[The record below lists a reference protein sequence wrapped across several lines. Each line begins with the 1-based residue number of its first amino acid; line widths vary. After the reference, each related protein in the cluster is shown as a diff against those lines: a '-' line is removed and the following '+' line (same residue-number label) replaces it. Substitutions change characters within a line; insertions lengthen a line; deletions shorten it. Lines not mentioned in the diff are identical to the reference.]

1 MPNYNKSFNFRNG
14 VQVDV
19 DDLIV
24 RGNLVGI
31 GTTIPRAD
39 LDVRGTVDVT
49 GIVTTTNLFV
59 SGISTFADELRIG
72 TGITISPQSGI
83 ISATFFRGDA
93 SQLNNLPTSQ
103 WVDVDPGLGYTSIYN
118 VGPVGVGTTNPV
130 HSLQIGADV
139 NNGGNGVGINS
150 AGHIRLS
157 GIVTAGSFV
166 GSGAGITAISASNIS
181 EGTLDSARLPSIFS
195 GLTEVDTTN
204 LVVGVATIGTL
215 GVTTLS
221 SGSLAVTNN
230 TTVGGA
236 LTVTGTLVSG
246 DATVSALN
254 VSGVSTLGVTS
265 FTGAVEFGSDLVF
278 GDNITLRI
286 GNETDGDLRLYH
298 DSNNSYIQDSGDG
311 NLILRGDDAI
321 VFEQTDGSEK
331 YAQFNKNGSV
341 ELYHNGSKKFET
353 LGIGATVIGDL
364 KVSANATILGV
375 STLTTISATEA
386 TIGVATVSTFNV
398 TESNLTNVV
407 VSGVTTFTG
416 AIDANGGATID
427 NVRIG
432 VTDNNEIDTASG
444 NLTIDSADGTTTVD
458 DNLVVTG
465 TVDVGSNLVVTGT
478 IDVDGNAT
486 LDDATVDGVLDVNGS
501 ATVDNVSIDGN
512 EINTTSGN
520 LTIDSNGG
528 TTTINDDLSVSGV
541 TALTGNL
548 TLSSS
553 VVVSSDKNSGLG
565 TVGGALSNA
574 FISEVT
580 IGAAS
585 SEKISTRNGHPLKL
599 DSTQGTVIVEDDFN
613 VTGVTT
619 APTLNS
625 TTINVA
631 TENVSTA
638 LNPTADQTVPLGT
651 SALRYSELH
660 VDNIRVGVGSD
671 QEIIATTGNLEL
683 KAPTGNVRIT
693 NLEPVGIVTVG
704 GDILPD
710 GDKTRD
716 LGSATAAFAQVH
728 AEELRLGVVAN
739 TLDTRTGDL
748 NLNSASGNTNVNDNL
763 TITGD
768 ASVTGS
774 LSASTNQFVG
784 SGSTGVALLGSSQ
797 NIGIGTSAPTSS
809 IQVVKYTDNEL
820 RLISENATSSITLS
834 RDLTGA
840 TDDTAVIA
848 YDGTDLTLTNK
859 DASGDISVV
868 LSGGAGINTTGDFT
882 VSHNG
887 SNILVASHEGLVGIN
902 KATPTKELDVVGDL
916 AVSNNA
922 TIVGVLTVGQGVNQI
937 TIGAGSGLFFDGD
950 VNSTGVSTFAALEAS
965 DILTS
970 DIKVTTGIA
979 TFVTGA
985 NIGTETAPDF
995 SDDLLNF
1002 TTAIQGSASIENQLR
1017 LWSGSSNI
1025 SVGSTNIPPDIRPLN
1040 NLVPISYGRAHFVNG
1055 ISCVGDTNGTSIFV
1069 AGLHDNTTGIVTYIE
1084 DTIPENHAHQYKVGI
1099 NTHVPRSCLD
1109 LGGSSSPLILPSMST
1124 AALNTLINTPTDATI
1139 IDITASA
1146 GSGMQVPGALF
1157 YDRQLDCVKVG
1168 IATNN
1173 DVNTFKRIIHV
1184 TMSGTI
1190 ESIAFPQV
1198 SSANV
1203 TTLENDSDIPLGAV
1217 VYDTDNNQLKVKINT
1232 GFTNLN

>member
-31 GTTIPRAD
+31 GTTIPRSD

-59 SGISTFADELRIG
+59 SGISTFTDELRIG
-72 TGITISPQSGI
+72 TGITISPQTGI

-93 SQLNNLPTSQ
+93 SQLANLPTSQ

-166 GSGAGITAISASNIS
+166 GSGAGITAISANNIS
-181 EGTLDSARLPSIFS
+181 EGTLDAARLPLIFS
-195 GLTEVDTTN
+195 GLTEVNTTN
-204 LVVGVATIGTL
+204 LVVGVATAGTL

-278 GDNITLRI
+278 GDNITLRV
-286 GNETDGDLRLYH
+286 GNETDGDLRLFH
-298 DSNNSYIQDSGDG
+298 NGTTSFIKDVGTG
-311 NLILRGDDAI
+311 NLNVDTNGSAI
-321 VFEQTDGSEK
+321 VFTKNESEDLAKFITDG
-331 YAQFNKNGSV
+331 AV
-341 ELYHNGSKKFET
+341 ELYYDNVKRFET

-364 KVSANATILGV
+364 KVSENATILGV

-416 AIDANGGATID
+416 AVDANGGATID
-427 NVRIG
+427 NIQIG

-444 NLTIDSADGTTTVD
+444 NLTIDSAGGTTTVD
-458 DNLVVTG
+458 DNLA
-465 TVDVGSNLVVTGT
+465 VTGT
-478 IDVDGNAT
+478 IDVDGNTT
-486 LDDATVDGVLDVNGS
+486 LDDATIDGVLDVNGS
-501 ATVDNVSIDGN
+501 ATVDNVRIDGN
-512 EINTTSGN
+512 EIDTTSGN
-520 LTIDSNGG
+520 LTIDSAGG
-528 TTTINDDLSVSGV
+528 TTTVDDNLSVSGA

-548 TLSSS
+548 TLSAD
-553 VVVSSDKNSGLG
+553 VIVSSDKNSGLG
-565 TVGGALSNA
+565 TDGAAFSDA

-580 IGAAS
+580 IGVAS
-585 SEKISTRNGHPLKL
+585 SEKISTRNGQSLKL
-599 DSTQGTVIVEDDFN
+599 DSAQGTVIVEDDFN

-625 TTINVA
+625 TTINVG

-651 SALRYSELH
+651 SSLRYSELH
-660 VDNIRVGVGSD
+660 VDNITVGVGSD
-671 QEIIATTGNLEL
+671 QEITATTGNLEL
-683 KAPTGNVRIT
+683 KAPGGNVRIT

-704 GDILPD
+704 GDVLPD

-728 AEELRLGVVAN
+728 VDELRLGNSGN

-748 NLNSASGNTNVNDNL
+748 TLDSATGITNVNDKL
-763 TITGD
+763 VITGD
-768 ASVTGS
+768 
-774 LSASTNQFVG
+774 STVSGNIFVG
-784 SGSTGVALLGSSQ
+784 AGGTGAALLGPSQ

-840 TDDTAVIA
+840 TDDTATIA
-848 YDGTDLTLTNK
+848 YNGTDLTLTNK
-859 DASGDISVV
+859 DASGDVSVI
-868 LSGGAGINTTGDFT
+868 LSGGAGINTTSDFT

-887 SNILVASHEGLVGIN
+887 SNILVASHDGLVGIN
-902 KATPTKELDVVGDL
+902 KATPAQALDVTGNV
-916 AVSNNA
+916 AA
-922 TIVGVLTVGQGVNQI
+922 TGNIVVEGTITAGQGANQVTFGGGTTTLASNI
-937 TIGAGSGLFFDGD
+937 DGNI
-950 VNSTGVSTFAALEAS
+950 NSTGISTFADVTIGVATVT
-965 DILTS
+965 DF
-970 DIKVTTGIA
+970 KVTTGIG

-985 NIGTETAPDF
+985 NIGTESRAPF
-995 SDDLLNF
+995 TSDYGNSTLQVQGNAFIEKSLTIFDDQDGSLAVG
-1002 TTAIQGSASIENQLR
+1002 TTSIPTDDRASIGNQR
-1017 LWSGSSNI
+1017 EIAYGGSHFRGNV
-1025 SVGSTNIPPDIRPLN
+1025 SVLGDTGGSTIF
-1040 NLVPISYGRAHFVNG
+1040 IS
-1055 ISCVGDTNGTSIFV
+1055 
-1069 AGLHDNTTGIVTYIE
+1069 GLHNDAVDTLKYVQTQISEDHTY
-1084 DTIPENHAHQYKVGI
+1084 QYNVGI

-1124 AALNTLINTPTDATI
+1124 TALNNLINSPSDATI
-1139 IDITASA
+1139 DNNVDAS
-1146 GSGMQVPGALF
+1146 GSGRQVPGGIF

-1168 IATNN
+1168 VSSANN
-1173 DVNTFKRIIHV
+1173 VTSFKRIIHV

-1203 TTLENDSDIPLGAV
+1203 TTLQNDSDVPNGAV
-1217 VYDTDNNQLKVKINT
+1217 VYDTGDNTLKVKAN
-1232 GFTNLN
+1232 GAFVDLH

>member
-31 GTTIPRAD
+31 GTTIPRSD

-59 SGISTFADELRIG
+59 SGISTFTDELRIG
-72 TGITISPQSGI
+72 TGITISPQTGI

-93 SQLNNLPTSQ
+93 SQLANLPTSQ

-166 GSGAGITAISASNIS
+166 GSGAGITAISANNIS
-181 EGTLDSARLPSIFS
+181 EGTLDSARLPLILS
-195 GLTEVDTTN
+195 GLTEVNTTN
-204 LVVGVATIGTL
+204 LVVGVATAGTL

-278 GDNITLRI
+278 GDNITLRV
-286 GNETDGDLRLYH
+286 GNETDGDLRLFH
-298 DSNNSYIQDSGDG
+298 NGTTSFIKDVGTG
-311 NLILRGDDAI
+311 NLNLDTNGSAI
-321 VFEQTDGSEK
+321 VFTKNESEDLAKFITDG
-331 YAQFNKNGSV
+331 AV
-341 ELYHNGSKKFET
+341 ELYYDNVKRFET

-364 KVSANATILGV
+364 KVSENATILGV

-416 AIDANGGATID
+416 AVDANGGATID
-427 NVRIG
+427 NVQIG
-432 VTDNNEIDTASG
+432 VSGNNEIDTASG
-444 NLTIDSADGTTTVD
+444 NLTIDSAGGTVTVDDILEVTGITTLGVLAVNDVATVDSVRINGNEIDTTAGGLTLDSTSGTVTVD
-458 DNLVVTG
+458 DNL
-465 TVDVGSNLVVTGT
+465 
-478 IDVDGNAT
+478 
-486 LDDATVDGVLDVNGS
+486 
-501 ATVDNVSIDGN
+501 
-512 EINTTSGN
+512 
-520 LTIDSNGG
+520 
-528 TTTINDDLSVSGV
+528 SVSGA

-548 TLSSS
+548 TLSAD
-553 VVVSSDKNSGLG
+553 VIVSSDKNSGLG
-565 TVGGALSNA
+565 TDGAAFSDA

-580 IGAAS
+580 IGVAS
-585 SEKISTRNGHPLKL
+585 SEKISTRNGQSLKL
-599 DSTQGTVIVEDDFN
+599 DSAQGTVIVEDDFN

-625 TTINVA
+625 TTINVG

-651 SALRYSELH
+651 SSLRYSELH
-660 VDNIRVGVGSD
+660 VDNITVGVGSD
-671 QEIIATTGNLEL
+671 QEITATTGNLEL
-683 KAPTGNVRIT
+683 KAPGGNVRIT

-704 GDILPD
+704 GDVLPD

-728 AEELRLGVVAN
+728 VDELRLGNSGN

-748 NLNSASGNTNVNDNL
+748 TLDSATGITNVNDKL
-763 TITGD
+763 VITGD
-768 ASVTGS
+768 
-774 LSASTNQFVG
+774 STVSGNIFVG
-784 SGSTGVALLGSSQ
+784 AGGTGAALLGPSQ

-840 TDDTAVIA
+840 TDDTATIA
-848 YDGTDLTLTNK
+848 YNGTDLTLTNK
-859 DASGDISVV
+859 DASGDVSVI
-868 LSGGAGINTTGDFT
+868 LSGGAGINTTSDFT

-887 SNILVASHEGLVGIN
+887 SNILVASHDGLVGIN
-902 KATPTKELDVVGDL
+902 KATPAQALDVTGNV
-916 AVSNNA
+916 AA
-922 TIVGVLTVGQGVNQI
+922 TGNIVVEGTITAGQGANQVTFGGGTTTLASNI
-937 TIGAGSGLFFDGD
+937 DGNI
-950 VNSTGVSTFAALEAS
+950 NSTGISTFADVTIGVATVT
-965 DILTS
+965 DF
-970 DIKVTTGIA
+970 KVTTGIG

-985 NIGTETAPDF
+985 NIGTESRAPFTSDYGNSTLQVQGNAF
-995 SDDLLNF
+995 IEKSLTIFDDLDGSLAVG
-1002 TTAIQGSASIENQLR
+1002 TTSIPTDDRASIGNQR
-1017 LWSGSSNI
+1017 EIAYGGSHFRGNV
-1025 SVGSTNIPPDIRPLN
+1025 SVLGDTGGST
-1040 NLVPISYGRAHFVNG
+1040 
-1055 ISCVGDTNGTSIFV
+1055 IFV
-1069 AGLHDNTTGIVTYIE
+1069 SGLHNDAV
-1084 DTIPENHAHQYKVGI
+1084 DTIKYVQTQISENHTYQYSVGI

-1124 AALNTLINTPTDATI
+1124 TALNNLINSPSDATI
-1139 IDITASA
+1139 DNNTDSSGA
-1146 GSGMQVPGALF
+1146 GKQVPGALF
-1157 YDRQLDCVKVG
+1157 YDRQVDCVKVG

-1173 DVNTFKRIIHV
+1173 VATTFKRIVHV

-1203 TTLENDSDIPLGAV
+1203 TTLQNDSDVPNGAV
-1217 VYDTDNNQLKVKINT
+1217 VYDTGDNTLKVKAN
-1232 GFTNLN
+1232 GAFVDLH

>member
-31 GTTIPRAD
+31 GTTIPRSD

-59 SGISTFADELRIG
+59 SGISTFTDELRIG
-72 TGITISPQSGI
+72 TGITISPQTGI

-93 SQLNNLPTSQ
+93 SQLANLPTSQ

-166 GSGAGITAISASNIS
+166 GSGAGITAISANNIS
-181 EGTLDSARLPSIFS
+181 EGTLDAARLPLIFS
-195 GLTEVDTTN
+195 GLTEVNTTN
-204 LVVGVATIGTL
+204 LVVGVATAGTL

-246 DATVSALN
+246 DATASALN

-298 DSNNSYIQDSGDG
+298 NASDSYIQDSGTG
-311 NLILRGDDAI
+311 NLILVSNRIELRNSGNNESLS
-321 VFEQTDGSEK
+321 VFNE
-331 YAQFNKNGSV
+331 NGGV
-341 ELYHNGSKKFET
+341 ELYYDNGRRFET

-364 KVSANATILGV
+364 KVSQNATVLGV

-416 AIDANGGATID
+416 AVDANGGATID
-427 NVRIG
+427 NVQIG
-432 VTDNNEIDTASG
+432 VTDDNEIDTASG
-444 NLTIDSADGTTTVD
+444 NLTIDSAGGTTTVD
-458 DNLVVTG
+458 DNLA
-465 TVDVGSNLVVTGT
+465 VTGT
-478 IDVDGNAT
+478 IDVDGNTT
-486 LDDATVDGVLDVNGS
+486 LDDATIDGVLDVNGS
-501 ATVDNVSIDGN
+501 ATVDNVRVDGN
-512 EINTTSGN
+512 EIDTTSGN
-520 LTIDSNGG
+520 LTIDSAGG
-528 TTTINDDLSVSGV
+528 TTTVDDDLSVSGA

-548 TLSSS
+548 TLSAD
-553 VVVSSDKNSGLG
+553 VIVSSDKNSGLG
-565 TVGGALSNA
+565 TDGAAFSDA

-585 SEKISTRNGHPLKL
+585 SEKISTRNGQPLKL
-599 DSTQGTVIVEDDFN
+599 DSAQGTVIVEDDFN

-625 TTINVA
+625 TTINVG

-651 SALRYSELH
+651 SSLRYSELH
-660 VDNIRVGVGSD
+660 VDNITVGVGSD
-671 QEIIATTGNLEL
+671 QEITATTGNLEL
-683 KAPTGNVRIT
+683 KAPGGNVRIT

-728 AEELRLGVVAN
+728 VDELRLGNSGN

-748 NLNSASGNTNVNDNL
+748 TLDSATGITNVNDKL
-763 TITGD
+763 VITGD
-768 ASVTGS
+768 
-774 LSASTNQFVG
+774 STVSGNIFVG
-784 SGSTGVALLGSSQ
+784 AGGTGAALLGPSQ

-840 TDDTAVIA
+840 TDDTATIA
-848 YDGTDLTLTNK
+848 YNGTDLTLTNK
-859 DASGDISVV
+859 DASGDVSVI
-868 LSGGAGINTTGDFT
+868 LSGGAGINTTSDFT

-887 SNILVASHEGLVGIN
+887 SNILVASHDGLVGIN
-902 KATPTKELDVVGDL
+902 KATPAQALDVTGNVAATGNIVVEGTITAGQGANQVTFGGGTTTL
-916 AVSNNA
+916 VSN
-922 TIVGVLTVGQGVNQI
+922 I
-937 TIGAGSGLFFDGD
+937 DGD
-950 VNSTGVSTFAALEAS
+950 INSTGISTFADVTIGVATVT
-965 DILTS
+965 DF
-970 DIKVTTGIA
+970 KVTTGIG

-985 NIGTETAPDF
+985 NIGTESRAPF
-995 SDDLLNF
+995 TSDYGDGTLQV
-1002 TTAIQGSASIENQLR
+1002 QGSAFIERNLIIYDDQNASLAVGTTSIPSDNRANFNNQ
-1017 LWSGSSNI
+1017 SEINYGGSHFRGNI
-1025 SVGSTNIPPDIRPLN
+1025 SVLGETSGST
-1040 NLVPISYGRAHFVNG
+1040 
-1055 ISCVGDTNGTSIFV
+1055 IFV
-1069 AGLHDNTTGIVTYIE
+1069 SGLHDDAF
-1084 DTIPENHAHQYKVGI
+1084 DTLKYVQTQISENHTYQYKVGI

-1124 AALNTLINTPTDATI
+1124 TALNNLINTPSDSTIDNNVDA
-1139 IDITASA
+1139 S
-1146 GSGMQVPGALF
+1146 GSGKQVPGALF

-1173 DVNTFKRIIHV
+1173 VATTFKRIIHV
-1184 TMSGTI
+1184 TMSGTL

-1198 SSANV
+1198 TNANV
-1203 TTLENDSDIPLGAV
+1203 TTLQNDSDIPDGAV
-1217 VYDTDNNQLKVKINT
+1217 VYNT
-1232 GFTNLN
+1232 GTNKLMVKASGTFTNLH

>member
-31 GTTIPRAD
+31 GTTIPRSD

-59 SGISTFADELRIG
+59 SGISTFTDELRIG
-72 TGITISPQSGI
+72 TGITISPQTGI

-93 SQLNNLPTSQ
+93 SQLANLPTSQ

-166 GSGAGITAISASNIS
+166 GSGAGITAISANNIS
-181 EGTLDSARLPSIFS
+181 EGTLDAARLPLIFS
-195 GLTEVDTTN
+195 GLTEVNTTN
-204 LVVGVATIGTL
+204 LVVGVATAGTL

-278 GDNITLRI
+278 GDNITLRV
-286 GNETDGDLRLYH
+286 GNETDGDLRLFH
-298 DSNNSYIQDSGDG
+298 NGTTSFIKDVGTG
-311 NLILRGDDAI
+311 NLNLDTNGSAI
-321 VFEQTDGSEK
+321 VFTKNESEDLAKFITDG
-331 YAQFNKNGSV
+331 AV
-341 ELYHNGSKKFET
+341 ELYYDNVKRFET

-364 KVSANATILGV
+364 KVSENATILGV

-416 AIDANGGATID
+416 AVDANGGATID
-427 NVRIG
+427 NIQIG

-444 NLTIDSADGTTTVD
+444 NLTIDSAGGTTTVD
-458 DNLVVTG
+458 DNLA
-465 TVDVGSNLVVTGT
+465 VTGT
-478 IDVDGNAT
+478 IDVDGNTT
-486 LDDATVDGVLDVNGS
+486 LDDATIDGVLDVNGS
-501 ATVDNVSIDGN
+501 ATVDNVRIDGN
-512 EINTTSGN
+512 EIDTTSGN
-520 LTIDSNGG
+520 LTIDSAGG
-528 TTTINDDLSVSGV
+528 TTTVDDNLSVSGA

-548 TLSSS
+548 TLSAD
-553 VVVSSDKNSGLG
+553 VIVSSDKNSGLG
-565 TVGGALSNA
+565 TDGAAFSDA

-580 IGAAS
+580 IGVAS
-585 SEKISTRNGHPLKL
+585 SEKISTRNGQSLKL
-599 DSTQGTVIVEDDFN
+599 DSAQGTVIVEDDFN

-625 TTINVA
+625 TTINVG

-651 SALRYSELH
+651 SSLRYSELH
-660 VDNIRVGVGSD
+660 VDNITVGVGSD
-671 QEIIATTGNLEL
+671 QEITATTGNLEL
-683 KAPTGNVRIT
+683 KAPGGNVRIT

-728 AEELRLGVVAN
+728 VDELRLGNSGN

-748 NLNSASGNTNVNDNL
+748 TLDSATGITNVNDKL
-763 TITGD
+763 VITGD
-768 ASVTGS
+768 
-774 LSASTNQFVG
+774 STVSGNIFVG
-784 SGSTGVALLGSSQ
+784 AGGTGAALLGPSQ

-840 TDDTAVIA
+840 TDDTATIA
-848 YDGTDLTLTNK
+848 YNGTDLTLTNK
-859 DASGDISVV
+859 DASGDVSVI
-868 LSGGAGINTTGDFT
+868 LSGGAGINTTSDFT

-887 SNILVASHEGLVGIN
+887 SNILVASHDGLVGIN
-902 KATPTKELDVVGDL
+902 KATPAQALDVTGNV
-916 AVSNNA
+916 AA
-922 TIVGVLTVGQGVNQI
+922 TGNIVVEGTITAGQGANQVTFGGGTTTLASNI
-937 TIGAGSGLFFDGD
+937 DGNI
-950 VNSTGVSTFAALEAS
+950 NSTGISTFADVTIGVATVT
-965 DILTS
+965 DF
-970 DIKVTTGIA
+970 KVTTGIG

-985 NIGTETAPDF
+985 NIGTESRAPF
-995 SDDLLNF
+995 TSDYGNSTLQVQGNAFIEKSLTIFDDQDGSLAVG
-1002 TTAIQGSASIENQLR
+1002 TTSIPTDDRASIGNQR
-1017 LWSGSSNI
+1017 EIAYGGSHFRGNV
-1025 SVGSTNIPPDIRPLN
+1025 SVLGDTGGSTIF
-1040 NLVPISYGRAHFVNG
+1040 IS
-1055 ISCVGDTNGTSIFV
+1055 
-1069 AGLHDNTTGIVTYIE
+1069 GLHNDAVDTLKYVQTQISEDHTY
-1084 DTIPENHAHQYKVGI
+1084 QYNVGI

-1124 AALNTLINTPTDATI
+1124 TALNNLINSPSDATI
-1139 IDITASA
+1139 DNNVDAS
-1146 GSGMQVPGALF
+1146 GSGRQVPGGIF

-1168 IATNN
+1168 VSSTNN
-1173 DVNTFKRIIHV
+1173 ATSFKRIIHV

-1198 SSANV
+1198 TNANV
-1203 TTLENDSDIPLGAV
+1203 TTLQNDSDIPDGAV
-1217 VYDTDNNQLKVKINT
+1217 VYNT
-1232 GFTNLN
+1232 GTNKLMVKASGTFTNLH

>member
-59 SGISTFADELRIG
+59 SGISTFTDELRIG

-181 EGTLDSARLPSIFS
+181 EGTLDNARLPLIFS

-331 YAQFNKNGSV
+331 YAQFNKDGSV
-341 ELYHNGSKKFET
+341 ELYHNGNKKFET
-353 LGIGATVIGDL
+353 LGIGATVTGDL
-364 KVSANATILGV
+364 KVSTNATILGV

-386 TIGVATVSTFNV
+386 TIDVATVSTFNV

-416 AIDANGGATID
+416 AVDANGGATID
-427 NVRIG
+427 NVQIG

-465 TVDVGSNLVVTGT
+465 T
-478 IDVDGNAT
+478 IDVDGNTT

-520 LTIDSNGG
+520 LTIDSTGG
-528 TTTINDDLSVSGV
+528 TTTVNDDLSVSGA

-548 TLSSS
+548 TLSAS

-565 TVGGALSNA
+565 TVGKALSDA

-585 SEKISTRNGHPLKL
+585 SEKISTRDGNPLKL
-599 DSTQGTVIVEDDFN
+599 DSSQGTVIVEDDFN

-651 SALRYSELH
+651 SSLRYSELH

-671 QEIIATTGNLEL
+671 QEIVATTGNLEL
-683 KAPTGNVRIT
+683 KAPSGNVRIT

-748 NLNSASGNTNVNDNL
+748 NLNSASGNTNINDNL
-763 TITGD
+763 AITGD
-768 ASVTGS
+768 TSVTGS
-774 LSASTNQFVG
+774 LSVNTNQFVG

-840 TDDTAVIA
+840 TDDTATIA
-848 YDGTDLTLTNK
+848 YNGTDLTLTNK
-859 DASGDISVV
+859 DASGDISMI
-868 LSGGAGINTTGDFT
+868 LAGGSGINTTSDFT
-882 VSHNG
+882 ISHSG
-887 SNILVASHEGLVGIN
+887 SNIFVASHDGLVGIN
-902 KATPTKELDVVGDL
+902 KATPAQALDVTGNVAATGNIVVEGTITAGQGANQVTFGGGTTTL
-916 AVSNNA
+916 TSNIDGNINSTGISTFVNA
-922 TIVGVLTVGQGVNQI
+922 TIGIATI
-937 TIGAGSGLFFDGD
+937 TDF
-950 VNSTGVSTFAALEAS
+950 
-965 DILTS
+965 
-970 DIKVTTGIA
+970 KVTTGIG

-985 NIGTETAPDF
+985 NIGTESRAA
-995 SDDLLNF
+995 F
-1002 TTAIQGSASIENQLR
+1002 TSGYGNPTLQVQGNAFIEKSLRIFDTQDGSLAVGTTSIPADNRADAGNQLDINYGNTHFVGNVSV
-1017 LWSGSSNI
+1017 LGDTSGS
-1025 SVGSTNIPPDIRPLN
+1025 T
-1040 NLVPISYGRAHFVNG
+1040 
-1055 ISCVGDTNGTSIFV
+1055 IFV
-1069 AGLHDNTTGIVTYIE
+1069 SGLHNDAVNTLKYVQTQIS
-1084 DTIPENHAHQYKVGI
+1084 ENHTYQYTVGI

-1124 AALNTLINTPTDATI
+1124 TALTNLVSSPPNSTIDNNVDA
-1139 IDITASA
+1139 A
-1146 GSGMQVPGALF
+1146 GSGRQVPGGIF

-1168 IATNN
+1168 VSSANNATS
-1173 DVNTFKRIIHV
+1173 FKRIIHV
-1184 TMSGTI
+1184 TMSGTL

-1198 SSANV
+1198 TSANV
-1203 TTLENDSDIPLGAV
+1203 TTLQNDSDIPNGSV
-1217 VYDTDNNQLKVKINT
+1217 VYDTNNNKLKVKANGT
-1232 GFTNLN
+1232 FVDLH

>member
-1 MPNYNKSFNFRNG
+1 M
-14 VQVDV
+14 
-19 DDLIV
+19 
-24 RGNLVGI
+24 
-31 GTTIPRAD
+31 
-39 LDVRGTVDVT
+39 
-49 GIVTTTNLFV
+49 
-59 SGISTFADELRIG
+59 
-72 TGITISPQSGI
+72 
-83 ISATFFRGDA
+83 
-93 SQLNNLPTSQ
+93 
-103 WVDVDPGLGYTSIYN
+103 
-118 VGPVGVGTTNPV
+118 
-130 HSLQIGADV
+130 
-139 NNGGNGVGINS
+139 
-150 AGHIRLS
+150 
-157 GIVTAGSFV
+157 
-166 GSGAGITAISASNIS
+166 
-181 EGTLDSARLPSIFS
+181 
-195 GLTEVDTTN
+195 
-204 LVVGVATIGTL
+204 
-215 GVTTLS
+215 
-221 SGSLAVTNN
+221 
-230 TTVGGA
+230 
-236 LTVTGTLVSG
+236 
-246 DATVSALN
+246 
-254 VSGVSTLGVTS
+254 
-265 FTGAVEFGSDLVF
+265 
-278 GDNITLRI
+278 
-286 GNETDGDLRLYH
+286 
-298 DSNNSYIQDSGDG
+298 
-311 NLILRGDDAI
+311 
-321 VFEQTDGSEK
+321 
-331 YAQFNKNGSV
+331 
-341 ELYHNGSKKFET
+341 
-353 LGIGATVIGDL
+353 
-364 KVSANATILGV
+364 
-375 STLTTISATEA
+375 
-386 TIGVATVSTFNV
+386 
-398 TESNLTNVV
+398 
-407 VSGVTTFTG
+407 
-416 AIDANGGATID
+416 
-427 NVRIG
+427 
-432 VTDNNEIDTASG
+432 
-444 NLTIDSADGTTTVD
+444 
-458 DNLVVTG
+458 
-465 TVDVGSNLVVTGT
+465 
-478 IDVDGNAT
+478 
-486 LDDATVDGVLDVNGS
+486 
-501 ATVDNVSIDGN
+501 
-512 EINTTSGN
+512 
-520 LTIDSNGG
+520 
-528 TTTINDDLSVSGV
+528 
-541 TALTGNL
+541 
-548 TLSSS
+548 
-553 VVVSSDKNSGLG
+553 VVSSDKNSGLG

>member
-59 SGISTFADELRIG
+59 SGISTFTDELRIG

-166 GSGAGITAISASNIS
+166 GSGAGITAISANNIS
-181 EGTLDSARLPSIFS
+181 EGTLDAARLPLIFS
-195 GLTEVDTTN
+195 GLTEVNTTN

-298 DSNNSYIQDSGDG
+298 NASDSYIQDSGTG
-311 NLILRGDDAI
+311 NLILVSNRIELRNSGNNESLS
-321 VFEQTDGSEK
+321 VFNE
-331 YAQFNKNGSV
+331 NGGV
-341 ELYHNGSKKFET
+341 ELYYDNGRRFET

-364 KVSANATILGV
+364 KVSQNATVLGV

-416 AIDANGGATID
+416 AVDANGGATID
-427 NVRIG
+427 NVQIG

-465 TVDVGSNLVVTGT
+465 T
-478 IDVDGNAT
+478 IDVDGNTT

-520 LTIDSNGG
+520 LTIDSTGG
-528 TTTINDDLSVSGV
+528 TTTVNDDLSVSGA

-548 TLSSS
+548 TLSAS

-565 TVGGALSNA
+565 TVGKALSDA

-585 SEKISTRNGHPLKL
+585 SEKISTRDGNPLKL
-599 DSTQGTVIVEDDFN
+599 DSSQGTVIVEDDFN

-651 SALRYSELH
+651 SSLRYSELH

-671 QEIIATTGNLEL
+671 QEIVATTGNLEL
-683 KAPTGNVRIT
+683 KAPSGNVRIT

-748 NLNSASGNTNVNDNL
+748 NLNSASGNTNINDNL
-763 TITGD
+763 AITGD
-768 ASVTGS
+768 TSVTGS
-774 LSASTNQFVG
+774 LSVNTNQFVG

-840 TDDTAVIA
+840 TDDTATIA
-848 YDGTDLTLTNK
+848 YNGTDLTLTNK
-859 DASGDISVV
+859 DASGDISMI
-868 LSGGAGINTTGDFT
+868 LAGGSGINTTSDFT
-882 VSHNG
+882 ISHSG
-887 SNILVASHEGLVGIN
+887 SNIFVASHDGLVGIN
-902 KATPTKELDVVGDL
+902 KATPAQALDVTGNV
-916 AVSNNA
+916 AA
-922 TIVGVLTVGQGVNQI
+922 TGNIVVEGTITAGQGANQVTFGGGTTTLTSNI
-937 TIGAGSGLFFDGD
+937 DGNI
-950 VNSTGVSTFAALEAS
+950 NSTGISTFADVTIGIATIT
-965 DILTS
+965 DF
-970 DIKVTTGIA
+970 KVTTGIG

-985 NIGTETAPDF
+985 NIGTESRYAFT
-995 SDDLLNF
+995 SDYGNPTLQVQGNAFIEKSLTIFDTQDGSLAVG
-1002 TTAIQGSASIENQLR
+1002 TTSIPGDNRADSGNQR
-1017 LWSGSSNI
+1017 AAN
-1025 SVGSTNIPPDIRPLN
+1025 
-1040 NLVPISYGRAHFVNG
+1040 YGNAHFVGNVSVLG
-1055 ISCVGDTNGTSIFV
+1055 NTGGSTIFIS
-1069 AGLHDNTTGIVTYIE
+1069 GLHDDAVNTIKYVQTQIS
-1084 DTIPENHAHQYKVGI
+1084 ENHTYQYSVGI

-1124 AALNTLINTPTDATI
+1124 TALTNLVSSPSDSTIDNNVDA
-1139 IDITASA
+1139 S
-1146 GSGMQVPGALF
+1146 GSGKQVPGGIF

-1168 IATNN
+1168 VSTANNATS
-1173 DVNTFKRIIHV
+1173 FKRIIHV
-1184 TMSGTI
+1184 TMSGTL

-1198 SSANV
+1198 TSANV
-1203 TTLENDSDIPLGAV
+1203 TTLQNDSDVPNGAV
-1217 VYDTDNNQLKVKINT
+1217 VYDTNNNKLKVKANGT
-1232 GFTNLN
+1232 FVDLH

>member
-31 GTTIPRAD
+31 GTTIPRSD

-59 SGISTFADELRIG
+59 SGISTFTDELRIG
-72 TGITISPQSGI
+72 TGITISPQTGI

-93 SQLNNLPTSQ
+93 SQLANLPTSQ

-181 EGTLDSARLPSIFS
+181 EGTLDSARLPLILS
-195 GLTEVDTTN
+195 GLTEVNTTN
-204 LVVGVATIGTL
+204 LVVGVATAGTL

-286 GNETDGDLRLYH
+286 GDQTNGDLRLYH
-298 DSNNSYIQDSGDG
+298 NGSNSYIEDAGDG
-311 NLILRGDDAI
+311 RLEI
-321 VFEQTDGSEK
+321 VSNGTSIDLTKAGGETLAKFITDG
-331 YAQFNKNGSV
+331 AV
-341 ELYHNGSKKFET
+341 ELYYDNEKRFET

-364 KVSANATILGV
+364 KVSENATILGV

-416 AIDANGGATID
+416 AVDANGGATID
-427 NVRIG
+427 NVQIG
-432 VTDNNEIDTASG
+432 VSGNNEIDTASG
-444 NLTIDSADGTTTVD
+444 NLTIDSAGGTVTVDDILEVTGITTLGVLAVNDVATVDNVRINGNEIDTTAGGLTLDSTSGTVTVD
-458 DNLVVTG
+458 DNL
-465 TVDVGSNLVVTGT
+465 
-478 IDVDGNAT
+478 
-486 LDDATVDGVLDVNGS
+486 
-501 ATVDNVSIDGN
+501 
-512 EINTTSGN
+512 
-520 LTIDSNGG
+520 
-528 TTTINDDLSVSGV
+528 SVSGE
-541 TALTGNL
+541 TALTGSL
-548 TLSSS
+548 TLSADII
-553 VVVSSDKNSGLG
+553 VSSDKNSGLG
-565 TVGGALSNA
+565 TDGAAFSDA

-580 IGAAS
+580 IGVAS
-585 SEKISTRNGHPLKL
+585 SEKISTRNGQPLKL

-625 TTINVA
+625 TTINVG

-651 SALRYSELH
+651 SSLRYSELH
-660 VDNIRVGVGSD
+660 VDNITVGVGSD
-671 QEIIATTGNLEL
+671 QEITATTGNLEL
-683 KAPTGNVRIT
+683 KAPGGNVRIT

-728 AEELRLGVVAN
+728 VDELRLGNSGN

-748 NLNSASGNTNVNDNL
+748 TLDSATGITNVNDKL
-763 TITGD
+763 VITGD
-768 ASVTGS
+768 
-774 LSASTNQFVG
+774 STVSGNIFVG
-784 SGSTGVALLGSSQ
+784 AGGTGAALLGPSQ

-840 TDDTAVIA
+840 TDDTATIA
-848 YDGTDLTLTNK
+848 YNGTDLTLTNK
-859 DASGDISVV
+859 DASGDVSVI
-868 LSGGAGINTTGDFT
+868 LSGGAGINTTSDFT

-887 SNILVASHEGLVGIN
+887 SNILVASHDGLVGIN
-902 KATPTKELDVVGDL
+902 KATPAQALDVTGNVAATGNIVVEGTITAGQGANQVTFGGGTTTL
-916 AVSNNA
+916 VSN
-922 TIVGVLTVGQGVNQI
+922 I
-937 TIGAGSGLFFDGD
+937 DGNI
-950 VNSTGVSTFAALEAS
+950 NSTGISTFADVTIGVATVT
-965 DILTS
+965 DF
-970 DIKVTTGIA
+970 KVTTGVG

-985 NIGTETAPDF
+985 NIGTESRAPFTSDYGNPTLQVQGNAF
-995 SDDLLNF
+995 IEKSLRIFDDLDGSLAVG
-1002 TTAIQGSASIENQLR
+1002 TTSIPTDDRANTGNQLDINYGNAHFAGN
-1017 LWSGSSNI
+1017 LSILGNTSGS
-1025 SVGSTNIPPDIRPLN
+1025 T
-1040 NLVPISYGRAHFVNG
+1040 
-1055 ISCVGDTNGTSIFV
+1055 IFV
-1069 AGLHDNTTGIVTYIE
+1069 SGLHNDAV
-1084 DTIPENHAHQYKVGI
+1084 DTIKYVQTQISENHTYQYSVGI

-1124 AALNTLINTPTDATI
+1124 TALNNLINSPSDATI
-1139 IDITASA
+1139 DNNVDAA
-1146 GSGMQVPGALF
+1146 GSGRQVPGGIF

-1168 IATNN
+1168 VSSANNATS
-1173 DVNTFKRIIHV
+1173 FKRIIHV

-1198 SSANV
+1198 TDANV

-1217 VYDTDNNQLKVKINT
+1217 VYDTTNNKLKVKTNT
-1232 GFTNLN
+1232 GFTNLH

>member
-31 GTTIPRAD
+31 GTTIPRSD

-59 SGISTFADELRIG
+59 SGISTFTDELRIG
-72 TGITISPQSGI
+72 TGITISPQTGI

-93 SQLNNLPTSQ
+93 SQLANLPTSQ

-166 GSGAGITAISASNIS
+166 GSGAGITAISANNIS
-181 EGTLDSARLPSIFS
+181 EGTLDSARLPLILS
-195 GLTEVDTTN
+195 GLTEVNTTN
-204 LVVGVATIGTL
+204 LVVGVATAGTL

-278 GDNITLRI
+278 GDNITLRV
-286 GNETDGDLRLYH
+286 GNETDGDLRLFH
-298 DSNNSYIQDSGDG
+298 NGTTSFIKDVGTG
-311 NLILRGDDAI
+311 NLNLDTNGSAI
-321 VFEQTDGSEK
+321 VFTKNESEDLAKFITDG
-331 YAQFNKNGSV
+331 AV
-341 ELYHNGSKKFET
+341 ELYYDNVKRFET

-364 KVSANATILGV
+364 KVSENATILGV

-416 AIDANGGATID
+416 AVDANGGATID
-427 NVRIG
+427 NIQIG

-444 NLTIDSADGTTTVD
+444 NLTIDSAGGTTTVD
-458 DNLVVTG
+458 DNLA
-465 TVDVGSNLVVTGT
+465 VTGT
-478 IDVDGNAT
+478 IDVDGNTT
-486 LDDATVDGVLDVNGS
+486 LDDATIDGVLDVNGS
-501 ATVDNVSIDGN
+501 ATVDNVRIDGN
-512 EINTTSGN
+512 EIDTTSGN
-520 LTIDSNGG
+520 LTIDSAGG
-528 TTTINDDLSVSGV
+528 TTTVDDNLSVSGA

-548 TLSSS
+548 TLSAD
-553 VVVSSDKNSGLG
+553 VIVSSDKNSGLG
-565 TVGGALSNA
+565 TDGAAFSDA

-580 IGAAS
+580 IGVAS
-585 SEKISTRNGHPLKL
+585 SEKISTRNGQPLKL
-599 DSTQGTVIVEDDFN
+599 DSAQGTVIVEDDFN

-625 TTINVA
+625 TTINVG

-651 SALRYSELH
+651 SSLRYSELH
-660 VDNIRVGVGSD
+660 VDNITVGVGSD
-671 QEIIATTGNLEL
+671 QEITATTGNLEL
-683 KAPTGNVRIT
+683 KAPGGNVRIT

-704 GDILPD
+704 GDVLPD

-728 AEELRLGVVAN
+728 VDELRLGNSGN

-748 NLNSASGNTNVNDNL
+748 TLDSATGITNVNDKL
-763 TITGD
+763 VITGD
-768 ASVTGS
+768 
-774 LSASTNQFVG
+774 STVSGNIFVG
-784 SGSTGVALLGSSQ
+784 AGGTGAALLGPSQ

-840 TDDTAVIA
+840 TDDTATIA
-848 YDGTDLTLTNK
+848 YNGTDLTLTNK
-859 DASGDISVV
+859 DASGDVSVI
-868 LSGGAGINTTGDFT
+868 LSGGAGINTTSDFT

-887 SNILVASHEGLVGIN
+887 SNILVASHDGLVGIN
-902 KATPTKELDVVGDL
+902 KATPAQALDVTGNV
-916 AVSNNA
+916 AA
-922 TIVGVLTVGQGVNQI
+922 TGNIVVEGTITAGQGANQVTFGGGTTTLASNI
-937 TIGAGSGLFFDGD
+937 DGNI
-950 VNSTGVSTFAALEAS
+950 NSTGISTFADVTIGVATVT
-965 DILTS
+965 DF
-970 DIKVTTGIA
+970 KVTTGIG

-985 NIGTETAPDF
+985 NIGTESRAPF
-995 SDDLLNF
+995 TSDYGNSTLQVQGNAFIEKSLTIFDDQDGSLAVG
-1002 TTAIQGSASIENQLR
+1002 TTSIPTDDRASIGNQR
-1017 LWSGSSNI
+1017 EIAYGGSHFRGNV
-1025 SVGSTNIPPDIRPLN
+1025 SVLGDTGGSTIF
-1040 NLVPISYGRAHFVNG
+1040 IS
-1055 ISCVGDTNGTSIFV
+1055 
-1069 AGLHDNTTGIVTYIE
+1069 GLHNDAVDTLKYVQTQISEDHTY
-1084 DTIPENHAHQYKVGI
+1084 QYNVGI

-1124 AALNTLINTPTDATI
+1124 TALNNLINSPSDATI
-1139 IDITASA
+1139 DNNVDAS
-1146 GSGMQVPGALF
+1146 GSGRQVPGGIF

-1168 IATNN
+1168 VSSTNN
-1173 DVNTFKRIIHV
+1173 ATSFKRIIHV

-1198 SSANV
+1198 TNANV
-1203 TTLENDSDIPLGAV
+1203 TTLQNDSDIPDGAV
-1217 VYDTDNNQLKVKINT
+1217 VYNT
-1232 GFTNLN
+1232 GTNKLMVKASGTFTNLH

>member
-39 LDVRGTVDVT
+39 LDVRGTIDVT

-59 SGISTFADELRIG
+59 SGISTFTDELRIG

-93 SQLNNLPTSQ
+93 SQLANLPTSQ

-130 HSLQIGADV
+130 HALQIGADV

-166 GSGAGITAISASNIS
+166 GSGVGITAISASNIS
-181 EGTLDSARLPSIFS
+181 EGTLDNARLPLILP

-204 LVVGVATIGTL
+204 LVVGVATAGTL

-246 DATVSALN
+246 DATASALN

-321 VFEQTDGSEK
+321 VLEQTDGSEK
-331 YAQFNKNGSV
+331 YAQFNKDGSV
-341 ELYHNGSKKFET
+341 ELYHNGNKKFET
-353 LGIGATVIGDL
+353 LGIGATVTGDL
-364 KVSANATILGV
+364 KVSENATILGV

-386 TIGVATVSTFNV
+386 TIGVATVSTLNI

-427 NVRIG
+427 NIQIG
-432 VTDNNEIDTASG
+432 VSDDNEIDTASG

-458 DNLVVTG
+458 DNLIVTG
-465 TVDVGSNLVVTGT
+465 SINVVGISTFATTTVNGDT
-478 IDVDGNAT
+478 
-486 LDDATVDGVLDVNGS
+486 TVNGVLDVNGS

-520 LTIDSNGG
+520 LTIDSTGG
-528 TTTINDDLSVSGV
+528 TTTVNDNLSVSGV

-548 TLSSS
+548 TLSAS
-553 VVVSSDKNSGLG
+553 VIVSSDKNSGLG
-565 TVGGALSNA
+565 TVGGALGEA

-651 SALRYSELH
+651 SALRYSELY

-768 ASVTGS
+768 TNVTGS

-840 TDDTAVIA
+840 TDDTATIA
-848 YDGTDLTLTNK
+848 YNGTDLTLTNK

-868 LSGGAGINTTGDFT
+868 LSGGAGINTTSDFT

-887 SNILVASHEGLVGIN
+887 SDILVASHEGFVGIN
-902 KATPTKELDVVGDL
+902 KATPAEALDVTGNV
-916 AVSNNA
+916 AA
-922 TIVGVLTVGQGVNQI
+922 TGNIVVEGTITAGQGANQI
-937 TIGAGSGLFFDGD
+937 TFGGGSSSTFISNIDGD
-950 VNSTGVSTFAALEAS
+950 INSTGISTFASATI
-965 DILTS
+965 DIATIT
-970 DIKVTTGIA
+970 DFKVTSGIG

-985 NIGTETAPDF
+985 NIGTESRAA
-995 SDDLLNF
+995 F
-1002 TTAIQGSASIENQLR
+1002 TSGYANPTLQVQGDAFIEKSLRIFDTQNGSLAVGTTSIPADNRANAGNQLDV
-1017 LWSGSSNI
+1017 N
-1025 SVGSTNIPPDIRPLN
+1025 
-1040 NLVPISYGRAHFVNG
+1040 YGNAHFVGNLSILG
-1055 ISCVGDTNGTSIFV
+1055 NTSGSTIFV
-1069 AGLHDNTTGIVTYIE
+1069 SGLHNDAINTIKYVQTQIS
-1084 DTIPENHAHQYKVGI
+1084 ENHTYQYSVGI

-1124 AALNTLINTPTDATI
+1124 TALTNLVNSPSDSTI
-1139 IDITASA
+1139 DNNVDSA
-1146 GSGMQVPGALF
+1146 GSGKQVPGGIF

-1168 IATNN
+1168 VSQSNNTNS
-1173 DVNTFKRIIHV
+1173 FKRIIHV

-1203 TTLENDSDIPLGAV
+1203 TTLQNDSDIPDGAV
-1217 VYDTDNNQLKVKINT
+1217 VYDTSNNKLKVKASGT
-1232 GFTNLN
+1232 FVDLH

>member
-31 GTTIPRAD
+31 GTTIPRSD

-59 SGISTFADELRIG
+59 SGISTFTDELRIG
-72 TGITISPQSGI
+72 TGITISPQTGI

-93 SQLNNLPTSQ
+93 SQLANLPTSQ

-166 GSGAGITAISASNIS
+166 GSGAGITAISANNIS
-181 EGTLDSARLPSIFS
+181 EGTLDAARLPLIFS
-195 GLTEVDTTN
+195 GLTEVNTTN
-204 LVVGVATIGTL
+204 LVVGVATAGTL

-246 DATVSALN
+246 DATASALN

-265 FTGAVEFGSDLVF
+265 FTGSVGFGSDLVF

-286 GNETDGDLRLYH
+286 GNESGGDLRLFH
-298 DSNNSYIQDSGDG
+298 DGTHSRIVDSGTG
-311 NLILRGDDAI
+311 NLVLQSNRVEIQNAN
-321 VFEQTDGSEK
+321 GSESI
-331 YAQFNKNGSV
+331 AIFESNGS
-341 ELYHNGSKKFET
+341 ELYFNNSKKFQT

-364 KVSANATILGV
+364 KVSENATILGV

-386 TIGVATVSTFNV
+386 IIGVATVSTFNV

-416 AIDANGGATID
+416 AVDANGSATID
-427 NVRIG
+427 NVQIG
-432 VTDNNEIDTASG
+432 VTDDNEIDTASG
-444 NLTIDSADGTTTVD
+444 NLTIDSAGGTTTVD
-458 DNLVVTG
+458 DNLT
-465 TVDVGSNLVVTGT
+465 VTGT
-478 IDVDGNAT
+478 IDVDGNTT

-501 ATVDNVSIDGN
+501 ATVDNVRIDGN
-512 EINTTSGN
+512 EIDTTSGN
-520 LTIDSNGG
+520 LTIDSAGG
-528 TTTINDDLSVSGV
+528 TTTVDDDLSVSGA

-548 TLSSS
+548 TLSAD
-553 VVVSSDKNSGLG
+553 VIVSSDKNSGLG
-565 TVGGALSNA
+565 TDGAAFSDA

-580 IGAAS
+580 IGVAS
-585 SEKISTRNGHPLKL
+585 SEKISTRNGQPLKL
-599 DSTQGTVIVEDDFN
+599 DSAQGTVIVEDDFN

-625 TTINVA
+625 TTINVG

-651 SALRYSELH
+651 SSLRYSELH
-660 VDNIRVGVGSD
+660 VDNITVGVGSD
-671 QEIIATTGNLEL
+671 QEITATTGNLEL
-683 KAPTGNVRIT
+683 KAPGGNVRIT

-728 AEELRLGVVAN
+728 VDELRLGNSGN

-748 NLNSASGNTNVNDNL
+748 TLDSATGITNVNDKL
-763 TITGD
+763 VITGD
-768 ASVTGS
+768 
-774 LSASTNQFVG
+774 STVSGNIFVG
-784 SGSTGVALLGSSQ
+784 AGGTGAALLGPSQ

-840 TDDTAVIA
+840 TDDTATIA
-848 YDGTDLTLTNK
+848 YNGTDLTLTNK
-859 DASGDISVV
+859 DASGDVSVI
-868 LSGGAGINTTGDFT
+868 LSGGAGINTTSDFT

-887 SNILVASHEGLVGIN
+887 SNILVASHDGLVGIN
-902 KATPTKELDVVGDL
+902 KATPAQALDVTGNVAATGNIVVEGTITAGQGANQVTFGGGTTTL
-916 AVSNNA
+916 VSN
-922 TIVGVLTVGQGVNQI
+922 I
-937 TIGAGSGLFFDGD
+937 DGNI
-950 VNSTGVSTFAALEAS
+950 NSTGISTFADVTIGVATVT
-965 DILTS
+965 DF
-970 DIKVTTGIA
+970 KVTTGIG

-985 NIGTETAPDF
+985 NIGTESRAPFTSDYGNSTLQVQGNAF
-995 SDDLLNF
+995 IEKSLTIFDDLDGSLAVG
-1002 TTAIQGSASIENQLR
+1002 TTSIPTDDRANTGNQLDINYGNAHFAGN
-1017 LWSGSSNI
+1017 LSILGNTSGS
-1025 SVGSTNIPPDIRPLN
+1025 T
-1040 NLVPISYGRAHFVNG
+1040 
-1055 ISCVGDTNGTSIFV
+1055 IFV
-1069 AGLHDNTTGIVTYIE
+1069 SGLHNDAV
-1084 DTIPENHAHQYKVGI
+1084 DTIKYVQTQISENHTYQYSVGI

-1124 AALNTLINTPTDATI
+1124 TALNNLVNSPSDATI
-1139 IDITASA
+1139 DNNVDAA
-1146 GSGMQVPGALF
+1146 GSGRQVPGGIF

-1168 IATNN
+1168 VSSANN
-1173 DVNTFKRIIHV
+1173 VTSFKRIIHV
-1184 TMSGTI
+1184 TMSGTL

-1198 SSANV
+1198 TNANV
-1203 TTLENDSDIPLGAV
+1203 TTLQNDSDIPDGAV
-1217 VYDTDNNQLKVKINT
+1217 VYNT
-1232 GFTNLN
+1232 GTNKLMVKASGTFTNLH

>member
-478 IDVDGNAT
+478 IDVDGATT
-486 LDDATVDGVLDVNGS
+486 LDGTTIDGVLDVNGS

-671 QEIIATTGNLEL
+671 QEIVATTGNLEL

-763 TITGD
+763 AVTGD
-768 ASVTGS
+768 TSVTGS
-774 LSASTNQFVG
+774 LSVNTNQFVG

>member
-31 GTTIPRAD
+31 GTTIPRSD

-59 SGISTFADELRIG
+59 SGISTFTDELRIG
-72 TGITISPQSGI
+72 TGITISPQTGI

-93 SQLNNLPTSQ
+93 SQLANLPTSQ

-166 GSGAGITAISASNIS
+166 GSGAGITAISANNIS
-181 EGTLDSARLPSIFS
+181 EGTLDAARLPLIFS
-195 GLTEVDTTN
+195 GLTEVNTTN
-204 LVVGVATIGTL
+204 LVVGVATAGTL

-278 GDNITLRI
+278 GDNITLRV
-286 GNETDGDLRLYH
+286 GNETDGDLRLFH
-298 DSNNSYIQDSGDG
+298 NGTTSFIKDVGTG
-311 NLILRGDDAI
+311 NLNVDTNGSAI
-321 VFEQTDGSEK
+321 VFTKNESEDLAKFITDG
-331 YAQFNKNGSV
+331 AV
-341 ELYHNGSKKFET
+341 ELYYDNVKRFET

-364 KVSANATILGV
+364 KVSENATILGV

-416 AIDANGGATID
+416 AVDANGGATID
-427 NVRIG
+427 NIQIG

-444 NLTIDSADGTTTVD
+444 NLTIDSAGGTTTVD
-458 DNLVVTG
+458 DNLA
-465 TVDVGSNLVVTGT
+465 VTGT
-478 IDVDGNAT
+478 IDVDGNTT
-486 LDDATVDGVLDVNGS
+486 LDDATIDGVLDVNGS
-501 ATVDNVSIDGN
+501 ATVDNVRIDGN
-512 EINTTSGN
+512 EIDTTSGN
-520 LTIDSNGG
+520 LTIDSAGG
-528 TTTINDDLSVSGV
+528 TTTVDDNLSVSGA

-548 TLSSS
+548 TLSAD
-553 VVVSSDKNSGLG
+553 VIVSSDKNSGLG
-565 TVGGALSNA
+565 TDGAAFSDA

-580 IGAAS
+580 IGVAS
-585 SEKISTRNGHPLKL
+585 SEKISTRNGQSLKL
-599 DSTQGTVIVEDDFN
+599 DSAQGTVIVEDDFN

-625 TTINVA
+625 TTINVG

-651 SALRYSELH
+651 SSLRYSELH
-660 VDNIRVGVGSD
+660 VDNITVGVGSD
-671 QEIIATTGNLEL
+671 QEITATTGNLEL
-683 KAPTGNVRIT
+683 KAPGGNVRIT

-728 AEELRLGVVAN
+728 VDELRLGNSGN

-748 NLNSASGNTNVNDNL
+748 TLDSATGITNVNDKL
-763 TITGD
+763 VITGD
-768 ASVTGS
+768 
-774 LSASTNQFVG
+774 STVSGNIFVG
-784 SGSTGVALLGSSQ
+784 AGGTGAALLGPSQ

-840 TDDTAVIA
+840 TDDTATIA
-848 YDGTDLTLTNK
+848 YNGTDLTLTNK
-859 DASGDISVV
+859 DASGDVSVI
-868 LSGGAGINTTGDFT
+868 LSGGSGINTTSDFT
-882 VSHNG
+882 ISHGG
-887 SNILVASHEGLVGIN
+887 SNIFVASHDGLVGIN
-902 KATPTKELDVVGDL
+902 KATPAQALDVTGNV
-916 AVSNNA
+916 AA
-922 TIVGVLTVGQGVNQI
+922 TGNIVVEGTITAGQGANQVTFGGGTTTLASNI
-937 TIGAGSGLFFDGD
+937 DGNI
-950 VNSTGVSTFAALEAS
+950 NSTGISTFADVTIGVATVT
-965 DILTS
+965 DF
-970 DIKVTTGIA
+970 KVTTGIG

-985 NIGTETAPDF
+985 NIGTESRAPF
-995 SDDLLNF
+995 TSDYGNSTLQVQGNAFIEKSLTIFDDQDGSLAVG
-1002 TTAIQGSASIENQLR
+1002 TTSIPTDDRASIGNQR
-1017 LWSGSSNI
+1017 EIAYGGSHFRGNV
-1025 SVGSTNIPPDIRPLN
+1025 SVLGDTGGSTIF
-1040 NLVPISYGRAHFVNG
+1040 IS
-1055 ISCVGDTNGTSIFV
+1055 
-1069 AGLHDNTTGIVTYIE
+1069 GLHNDAVDTLKYVQTQISEDHTY
-1084 DTIPENHAHQYKVGI
+1084 QYNVGI

-1124 AALNTLINTPTDATI
+1124 TALNNLINSPSDATI
-1139 IDITASA
+1139 DNNVDAS
-1146 GSGMQVPGALF
+1146 GSGRQVPGGIF

-1168 IATNN
+1168 VSSTNN
-1173 DVNTFKRIIHV
+1173 ATSFKRIIHV

-1198 SSANV
+1198 TNANV
-1203 TTLENDSDIPLGAV
+1203 TTLQNDSDIPDGAV
-1217 VYDTDNNQLKVKINT
+1217 VYNT
-1232 GFTNLN
+1232 GTNKLMVKASGTFTNLH

>member
-31 GTTIPRAD
+31 GTTIPRSD

-59 SGISTFADELRIG
+59 SGISTFTDELRIG
-72 TGITISPQSGI
+72 TGITISPQTGI

-93 SQLNNLPTSQ
+93 SQLANLPTSQ

-166 GSGAGITAISASNIS
+166 GSGAGITAISANNIS
-181 EGTLDSARLPSIFS
+181 EGTLDSARLPLILS
-195 GLTEVDTTN
+195 GLTEVNTTN
-204 LVVGVATIGTL
+204 LVVGVATAGTL

-278 GDNITLRI
+278 GDNITLRV
-286 GNETDGDLRLYH
+286 GNETDGDLRLFH
-298 DSNNSYIQDSGDG
+298 NGTTSFIKDVGTG
-311 NLILRGDDAI
+311 NLNLDTNGSAI
-321 VFEQTDGSEK
+321 VFTKNESEDLAKFITDG
-331 YAQFNKNGSV
+331 AV
-341 ELYHNGSKKFET
+341 ELYYDNVKRFET

-364 KVSANATILGV
+364 KVSENATILGV

-416 AIDANGGATID
+416 AVDANGGATID
-427 NVRIG
+427 NIQIG

-444 NLTIDSADGTTTVD
+444 NLTIDSAGGTTTVD
-458 DNLVVTG
+458 DNLA
-465 TVDVGSNLVVTGT
+465 VTGT
-478 IDVDGNAT
+478 IDVDGNTT
-486 LDDATVDGVLDVNGS
+486 LDDATIDGVLDVNGS
-501 ATVDNVSIDGN
+501 ATVDNVRIDGN
-512 EINTTSGN
+512 EIDTTSGN
-520 LTIDSNGG
+520 LTIDSAGG
-528 TTTINDDLSVSGV
+528 TTTVDDNLSVSGA

-548 TLSSS
+548 TLSAD
-553 VVVSSDKNSGLG
+553 VIVSSDKNSGLG
-565 TVGGALSNA
+565 TDGAAFSDA

-580 IGAAS
+580 IGVAS
-585 SEKISTRNGHPLKL
+585 SEKISTRNGQSLKL
-599 DSTQGTVIVEDDFN
+599 DSAQGTVIVEDDFN

-625 TTINVA
+625 TTINVG

-651 SALRYSELH
+651 SSLRYSELH
-660 VDNIRVGVGSD
+660 VDNITVGVGSD
-671 QEIIATTGNLEL
+671 QEITATTGNLEL
-683 KAPTGNVRIT
+683 KAPGGNVRIT

-704 GDILPD
+704 GDVLPD

-728 AEELRLGVVAN
+728 VDELRLGNSGN

-748 NLNSASGNTNVNDNL
+748 TLDSATGITNVNDKL
-763 TITGD
+763 VITGD
-768 ASVTGS
+768 
-774 LSASTNQFVG
+774 STVSGNIFVG
-784 SGSTGVALLGSSQ
+784 AGGTGAALLGPSQ

-840 TDDTAVIA
+840 TDDTATIA
-848 YDGTDLTLTNK
+848 YNGTDLTLTNK
-859 DASGDISVV
+859 DASGDVSVI
-868 LSGGAGINTTGDFT
+868 LSGGAGINTTSDFT

-887 SNILVASHEGLVGIN
+887 SNILVASHDGLVGIN
-902 KATPTKELDVVGDL
+902 KATPAQALDVTGNV
-916 AVSNNA
+916 AA
-922 TIVGVLTVGQGVNQI
+922 TGNIVVEGTITAGQGANQVTFGGGTTTLASNI
-937 TIGAGSGLFFDGD
+937 DGNI
-950 VNSTGVSTFAALEAS
+950 NSTGISTFADVTIGVATVT
-965 DILTS
+965 DF
-970 DIKVTTGIA
+970 KVTTGIG

-985 NIGTETAPDF
+985 NIGTESRAPF
-995 SDDLLNF
+995 TSDYGNSTLQVQGNAFIEKSLTIFDDQDGSLAVG
-1002 TTAIQGSASIENQLR
+1002 TTSIPTDDRASIGNQR
-1017 LWSGSSNI
+1017 EIAYGGSHFRGNV
-1025 SVGSTNIPPDIRPLN
+1025 SVLGDTGGSTIF
-1040 NLVPISYGRAHFVNG
+1040 IS
-1055 ISCVGDTNGTSIFV
+1055 
-1069 AGLHDNTTGIVTYIE
+1069 GLHNDAVDTLKYVQTQISEDHTY
-1084 DTIPENHAHQYKVGI
+1084 QYNVGI

-1124 AALNTLINTPTDATI
+1124 TALNNLINSPSDATI
-1139 IDITASA
+1139 DNNVDAS
-1146 GSGMQVPGALF
+1146 GSGRQVPGGIF

-1168 IATNN
+1168 VSSTNN
-1173 DVNTFKRIIHV
+1173 ATSFKRIIHV

-1198 SSANV
+1198 TNANV
-1203 TTLENDSDIPLGAV
+1203 TTLQNDSDIPDGAV
-1217 VYDTDNNQLKVKINT
+1217 VYNT
-1232 GFTNLN
+1232 GTNKLMVKASGTFTNLH

>member
-59 SGISTFADELRIG
+59 SGISTFTDELRIG

-93 SQLNNLPTSQ
+93 SQLANLPTSQ

-130 HSLQIGADV
+130 HALQIGADV

-150 AGHIRLS
+150 GGHIRLS

-166 GSGAGITAISASNIS
+166 GSGAGITAISANNIS
-181 EGTLDSARLPSIFS
+181 EGTLDAARLPLILS

-204 LVVGVATIGTL
+204 LVVGVATAGTL

-246 DATVSALN
+246 DATASALN

-331 YAQFNKNGSV
+331 YAQFNKDGSV
-341 ELYHNGSKKFET
+341 ELYHNGNKKFET
-353 LGIGATVIGDL
+353 LGIGATVTGDL
-364 KVSANATILGV
+364 KVSENATILGV

-386 TIGVATVSTFNV
+386 TIGVATVSTLNI

-427 NVRIG
+427 NIQIG
-432 VTDNNEIDTASG
+432 VSDDNEIDTASG

-458 DNLVVTG
+458 DNLIVTG
-465 TVDVGSNLVVTGT
+465 SINVAGISTFATTTVNGDT
-478 IDVDGNAT
+478 
-486 LDDATVDGVLDVNGS
+486 TVNGVLDVNGS

-520 LTIDSNGG
+520 LTIDSTGG
-528 TTTINDDLSVSGV
+528 TTTINDNLSVSGV

-548 TLSSS
+548 TLSAS
-553 VVVSSDKNSGLG
+553 VIVSSDKNSGLG
-565 TVGGALSNA
+565 TVGGALGEA

-671 QEIIATTGNLEL
+671 QEIVATTGNLEL

-768 ASVTGS
+768 VSVTGS

-840 TDDTAVIA
+840 TDDTATIA
-848 YDGTDLTLTNK
+848 YNGTDLTLTNK

-902 KATPTKELDVVGDL
+902 KATPAEALDVTGNV
-916 AVSNNA
+916 AA
-922 TIVGVLTVGQGVNQI
+922 TGNIVAEGTITAGQGVNQVTFGGGTSTTLVSNI
-937 TIGAGSGLFFDGD
+937 DGD
-950 VNSTGVSTFAALEAS
+950 INSSGISTFASATFGIAS
-965 DILTS
+965 ITDF
-970 DIKVTTGIA
+970 KVTTGIG

-985 NIGTETAPDF
+985 NIGTESRAAFT
-995 SDDLLNF
+995 SDYGNSTLQVQGNAFIEKSLTIFDDQDGSLAVG
-1002 TTAIQGSASIENQLR
+1002 TTSIPSDARGDVGNQREINYGGSHFRGNVSVLGDT
-1017 LWSGSSNI
+1017 SGS
-1025 SVGSTNIPPDIRPLN
+1025 T
-1040 NLVPISYGRAHFVNG
+1040 
-1055 ISCVGDTNGTSIFV
+1055 IFV
-1069 AGLHDNTTGIVTYIE
+1069 SGLHNDAVNTLKYVQTQIS
-1084 DTIPENHAHQYKVGI
+1084 ENHTYQYSVGI

-1124 AALNTLINTPTDATI
+1124 TALSNLVNSPTDATI
-1139 IDITASA
+1139 DNNVDAA
-1146 GSGMQVPGALF
+1146 GSGKQVPGGIF

-1168 IATNN
+1168 VSQSNNTNS
-1173 DVNTFKRIIHV
+1173 FKRIIHV

-1203 TTLENDSDIPLGAV
+1203 TTLQNDSDIPNGSV
-1217 VYDTDNNQLKVKINT
+1217 VYDTSNNKLKVKAN
-1232 GFTNLN
+1232 GSFVNLH

>member
-31 GTTIPRAD
+31 GTTIPRSD

-59 SGISTFADELRIG
+59 SGISTFTDELRIG
-72 TGITISPQSGI
+72 TGITISPQTGI

-93 SQLNNLPTSQ
+93 SQLANLPTSQ

-166 GSGAGITAISASNIS
+166 GSGAGITAISANNIS
-181 EGTLDSARLPSIFS
+181 EGTLDSARLPLILS
-195 GLTEVDTTN
+195 GLTEVNTTN
-204 LVVGVATIGTL
+204 LVVGVATAGTL

-278 GDNITLRI
+278 GDNITLRV
-286 GNETDGDLRLYH
+286 GNETDGDLRLFH
-298 DSNNSYIQDSGDG
+298 NGTTSFIKDVGTG
-311 NLILRGDDAI
+311 NLNLDTNGSAI
-321 VFEQTDGSEK
+321 VFTKNESEDLAKFITDG
-331 YAQFNKNGSV
+331 AV
-341 ELYHNGSKKFET
+341 ELYYDNVKRFET

-364 KVSANATILGV
+364 KVSENATILGV

-416 AIDANGGATID
+416 AVDANGGATID
-427 NVRIG
+427 NIQIG

-444 NLTIDSADGTTTVD
+444 NLTIDSAGGTTTVD
-458 DNLVVTG
+458 DNLA
-465 TVDVGSNLVVTGT
+465 VTGT
-478 IDVDGNAT
+478 IDVDGNTT
-486 LDDATVDGVLDVNGS
+486 LDDATIDGVLDVNGS
-501 ATVDNVSIDGN
+501 ATVDNVRIDGN
-512 EINTTSGN
+512 EIDTTSGN
-520 LTIDSNGG
+520 LTIDSAGG
-528 TTTINDDLSVSGV
+528 TTTVDDNLSVSGA

-548 TLSSS
+548 TLSAD
-553 VVVSSDKNSGLG
+553 VIVSSDKNSGLG
-565 TVGGALSNA
+565 TDGAAFSDA

-580 IGAAS
+580 IGVAS
-585 SEKISTRNGHPLKL
+585 SEKISTRNGQSLKL
-599 DSTQGTVIVEDDFN
+599 DSAQGTVIVEDDFN

-625 TTINVA
+625 TTINVG

-651 SALRYSELH
+651 SSLRYSELH
-660 VDNIRVGVGSD
+660 VDNITVGVGSD
-671 QEIIATTGNLEL
+671 QEITATTGNLEL
-683 KAPTGNVRIT
+683 KAPGGNVRIT

-728 AEELRLGVVAN
+728 VDELRLGNSGN

-748 NLNSASGNTNVNDNL
+748 TLDSATGITNVNDKL
-763 TITGD
+763 VITGD
-768 ASVTGS
+768 
-774 LSASTNQFVG
+774 STVSGNIFVG
-784 SGSTGVALLGSSQ
+784 AGGTGAALLGPSQ

-840 TDDTAVIA
+840 TDDTATIA
-848 YDGTDLTLTNK
+848 YNGTDLTLTNK
-859 DASGDISVV
+859 DASGDVSVI
-868 LSGGAGINTTGDFT
+868 LSGGAGINTTSDFT

-887 SNILVASHEGLVGIN
+887 SNILVASHDGLVGIN
-902 KATPTKELDVVGDL
+902 KATPAQALDVTGNV
-916 AVSNNA
+916 AA
-922 TIVGVLTVGQGVNQI
+922 TGNIVVEGTITAGQGANQVTFGGGTTTLASNI
-937 TIGAGSGLFFDGD
+937 DGNI
-950 VNSTGVSTFAALEAS
+950 NSTGISTFADVTIGVATVT
-965 DILTS
+965 DF
-970 DIKVTTGIA
+970 KVTTGIG

-985 NIGTETAPDF
+985 NIGTESRAPF
-995 SDDLLNF
+995 TSDYGNSTLQVQGNAFIEKSLTIFDDQDGSLAVG
-1002 TTAIQGSASIENQLR
+1002 TTSIPTDDRASIGNQR
-1017 LWSGSSNI
+1017 EIAYGGSHFRGNV
-1025 SVGSTNIPPDIRPLN
+1025 SVLGDTGGSTIF
-1040 NLVPISYGRAHFVNG
+1040 IS
-1055 ISCVGDTNGTSIFV
+1055 
-1069 AGLHDNTTGIVTYIE
+1069 GLHNDAVDTLKYVQTQISEDHTY
-1084 DTIPENHAHQYKVGI
+1084 QYNVGI

-1124 AALNTLINTPTDATI
+1124 TALNNLINSPSDATI
-1139 IDITASA
+1139 DNNVDAS
-1146 GSGMQVPGALF
+1146 GSGRQVPGGIF

-1168 IATNN
+1168 VSSTNN
-1173 DVNTFKRIIHV
+1173 ATSFKRIIHV

-1198 SSANV
+1198 TNANV
-1203 TTLENDSDIPLGAV
+1203 TTLQNDSDIPDGAV
-1217 VYDTDNNQLKVKINT
+1217 VYNT
-1232 GFTNLN
+1232 GTNKLMVKASGTFTNLH

>member
-31 GTTIPRAD
+31 GTTIPRSD

-59 SGISTFADELRIG
+59 SGISTFTDELRIG
-72 TGITISPQSGI
+72 TGITISPQTGI

-93 SQLNNLPTSQ
+93 SQLANLPTSQ

-181 EGTLDSARLPSIFS
+181 EGTLDSARLPLILS
-195 GLTEVDTTN
+195 GLTEVNTTN
-204 LVVGVATIGTL
+204 LVVGVATAGTL

-278 GDNITLRI
+278 GDNINLRI
-286 GNETDGDLRLYH
+286 GSETGGDLRFFH
-298 DSNNSYIQDSGDG
+298 SGTTSFIKDVGTG
-311 NLILRGDDAI
+311 NLNVDTNGSAI
-321 VFEQTDGSEK
+321 VFTKNESEDLAKFITDG
-331 YAQFNKNGSV
+331 AV
-341 ELYHNGSKKFET
+341 ELYYDNVKRFET

-364 KVSANATILGV
+364 KVSENATILGV

-416 AIDANGGATID
+416 AVDANGGATID
-427 NVRIG
+427 NVQIG
-432 VTDNNEIDTASG
+432 VSGNNEIDTASG
-444 NLTIDSADGTTTVD
+444 NLTIDSAGGTVTVDDILEVTGITTLGVLAVNDVATVDNVRINGNEIDTTAGGLTLDSTSGTVTVD
-458 DNLVVTG
+458 DNL
-465 TVDVGSNLVVTGT
+465 
-478 IDVDGNAT
+478 
-486 LDDATVDGVLDVNGS
+486 
-501 ATVDNVSIDGN
+501 
-512 EINTTSGN
+512 
-520 LTIDSNGG
+520 
-528 TTTINDDLSVSGV
+528 SVSGE
-541 TALTGNL
+541 TALTGSL
-548 TLSSS
+548 TLSADII
-553 VVVSSDKNSGLG
+553 VSSDKNSGLG
-565 TVGGALSNA
+565 TDGAAFSDA

-580 IGAAS
+580 IGVAS
-585 SEKISTRNGHPLKL
+585 SEKISTRNGQPLKL

-625 TTINVA
+625 TTINVG

-651 SALRYSELH
+651 SSLRYSELH
-660 VDNIRVGVGSD
+660 VDNITVGVGSD
-671 QEIIATTGNLEL
+671 QEITATTGNLEL
-683 KAPTGNVRIT
+683 KAPGGNVRIT

-728 AEELRLGVVAN
+728 VDELRLGNSGN

-748 NLNSASGNTNVNDNL
+748 TLDSATGITNVNDKL
-763 TITGD
+763 VITGD
-768 ASVTGS
+768 
-774 LSASTNQFVG
+774 STVSGNIFVG
-784 SGSTGVALLGSSQ
+784 AGGTGAALLGPSQ

-840 TDDTAVIA
+840 TDDTATIA
-848 YDGTDLTLTNK
+848 YNGTDLTLTNK
-859 DASGDISVV
+859 DASGDVSVI
-868 LSGGAGINTTGDFT
+868 LSGGAGINTTSDFT

-887 SNILVASHEGLVGIN
+887 SNIFVASHDGLVGIN
-902 KATPTKELDVVGDL
+902 KATPAQALDVTGNVAATGNIVVEGTITAGQGANQVTFGGGTTTL
-916 AVSNNA
+916 VSN
-922 TIVGVLTVGQGVNQI
+922 I
-937 TIGAGSGLFFDGD
+937 DGNI
-950 VNSTGVSTFAALEAS
+950 NSTGISTFADVTIGVATVT
-965 DILTS
+965 DF
-970 DIKVTTGIA
+970 KVTTGVG

-985 NIGTETAPDF
+985 NIGTESRAPFTSDYGNPTLQVQGNAF
-995 SDDLLNF
+995 IEKSLRIFDDLDGSLAVG
-1002 TTAIQGSASIENQLR
+1002 TTSIPTDDRANTGNQLDINYGNAHFAGN
-1017 LWSGSSNI
+1017 LSILGNTSGS
-1025 SVGSTNIPPDIRPLN
+1025 T
-1040 NLVPISYGRAHFVNG
+1040 
-1055 ISCVGDTNGTSIFV
+1055 IFV
-1069 AGLHDNTTGIVTYIE
+1069 SGLHNDAV
-1084 DTIPENHAHQYKVGI
+1084 DTIKYVQTQISENHTYQYSVGI

-1124 AALNTLINTPTDATI
+1124 TALNNLINSPSDATI
-1139 IDITASA
+1139 DNNVDAA
-1146 GSGMQVPGALF
+1146 GSGRQVPGGIF

-1168 IATNN
+1168 VSSANNATS
-1173 DVNTFKRIIHV
+1173 FKRIIHV

-1198 SSANV
+1198 TDANV

-1217 VYDTDNNQLKVKINT
+1217 VYDTTNNKLKVKTNT
-1232 GFTNLN
+1232 GFTNLH

>member
-31 GTTIPRAD
+31 GTTIPRSD

-59 SGISTFADELRIG
+59 SGISTFTDELRIG
-72 TGITISPQSGI
+72 TGITISPQTGI

-93 SQLNNLPTSQ
+93 SQLANLPTSQ

-166 GSGAGITAISASNIS
+166 GSGAGITAISANNIS
-181 EGTLDSARLPSIFS
+181 EGTLDAARLPLIFS
-195 GLTEVDTTN
+195 GLTEVNTTN
-204 LVVGVATIGTL
+204 LVVGVATAGTL

-286 GNETDGDLRLYH
+286 GNETNGDLRLYH
-298 DSNNSYIQDSGDG
+298 DGNNSYIQDSGTG
-311 NLILRGDDAI
+311 RLNILTNQLQVTNAADTEVMLKAT
-321 VFEQTDGSEK
+321 E
-331 YAQFNKNGSV
+331 NGSV
-341 ELYHNGSKKFET
+341 ELYHGQGSGNATKVFET

-364 KVSANATILGV
+364 KVSENATILGV

-416 AIDANGGATID
+416 AVDANGGATID
-427 NVRIG
+427 NVQIG
-432 VTDNNEIDTASG
+432 VTDDNEIDTASG
-444 NLTIDSADGTTTVD
+444 NLTIDSAGGTTTVD
-458 DNLVVTG
+458 DNLA
-465 TVDVGSNLVVTGT
+465 VTGT
-478 IDVDGNAT
+478 IDVDGNTT

-501 ATVDNVSIDGN
+501 ATVDNVRIDGN
-512 EINTTSGN
+512 EIDTTSGN
-520 LTIDSNGG
+520 LTIDSAGG
-528 TTTINDDLSVSGV
+528 TTTVDDDLSVSGA

-548 TLSSS
+548 TLSAD
-553 VVVSSDKNSGLG
+553 VIVSSDKNSGLG
-565 TVGGALSNA
+565 TDGAAFSDA

-585 SEKISTRNGHPLKL
+585 SEKISTRNSQPLKL
-599 DSTQGTVIVEDDFN
+599 DSAQGTVIVEDDFN

-625 TTINVA
+625 TTINVG

-651 SALRYSELH
+651 SSLRYSELH
-660 VDNIRVGVGSD
+660 VDNITVGVGSD
-671 QEIIATTGNLEL
+671 QEITATTGNLEL
-683 KAPTGNVRIT
+683 KAPGGNVRIT

-728 AEELRLGVVAN
+728 VDELRLGNSGN

-748 NLNSASGNTNVNDNL
+748 TLDSATGITNVNDKL
-763 TITGD
+763 VITGD
-768 ASVTGS
+768 
-774 LSASTNQFVG
+774 STVSGNIFVG
-784 SGSTGVALLGSSQ
+784 AGGTGAALLGPSQ

-840 TDDTAVIA
+840 TDDTATIA
-848 YDGTDLTLTNK
+848 YNGTDLTLTNK
-859 DASGDISVV
+859 DASGDVSVI
-868 LSGGAGINTTGDFT
+868 LSGGAGINTTSDFT

-887 SNILVASHEGLVGIN
+887 SNILVASHDGLVGIN
-902 KATPTKELDVVGDL
+902 KATPAQALDVTGNVAATGNIVVEGTITAGQGANQVTFGGGTTTL
-916 AVSNNA
+916 VSN
-922 TIVGVLTVGQGVNQI
+922 I
-937 TIGAGSGLFFDGD
+937 DGNI
-950 VNSTGVSTFAALEAS
+950 NSTGISTFADVTIGVA
-965 DILTS
+965 TVTNF
-970 DIKVTTGIA
+970 KVTTGIG

-985 NIGTETAPDF
+985 NIGTESRAPF
-995 SDDLLNF
+995 TSDYGDGTLQV
-1002 TTAIQGSASIENQLR
+1002 QGSAFIERNLIIYDEQNASLAVGTTSIPSDNRANFNNQ
-1017 LWSGSSNI
+1017 SEINYGGSHFRGNI
-1025 SVGSTNIPPDIRPLN
+1025 SVLGETSGST
-1040 NLVPISYGRAHFVNG
+1040 
-1055 ISCVGDTNGTSIFV
+1055 IFV
-1069 AGLHDNTTGIVTYIE
+1069 SGLHDDAF
-1084 DTIPENHAHQYKVGI
+1084 DTLKYVQTQISENHTYQYKVGI

-1124 AALNTLINTPTDATI
+1124 TALNNLINTPSDSTI
-1139 IDITASA
+1139 DNNVDES
-1146 GSGMQVPGALF
+1146 GSGKQVPGALF

-1173 DVNTFKRIIHV
+1173 VATTFKRIIHV

-1203 TTLENDSDIPLGAV
+1203 TTLQNDSDIPNGAV
-1217 VYDTDNNQLKVKINT
+1217 VYNT
-1232 GFTNLN
+1232 GTNKLMVKASGTFTNLH

>member
-31 GTTIPRAD
+31 GTTIPRSD

-49 GIVTTTNLFV
+49 GLVTTTSLFV
-59 SGISTFADELRIG
+59 TGISTFTDELRIG
-72 TGITISPQSGI
+72 TGITISPQTGI

-93 SQLNNLPTSQ
+93 SQLANLPTSQ

-166 GSGAGITAISASNIS
+166 GSGAGITAISANNIS
-181 EGTLDSARLPSIFS
+181 EGTLDAARLPLIFS
-195 GLTEVDTTN
+195 GLTEVNTTN
-204 LVVGVATIGTL
+204 LVVGVATAGTL

-265 FTGAVEFGSDLVF
+265 FTGSVGFGSDLVF

-286 GNETDGDLRLYH
+286 GNESGGDLRLFH
-298 DSNNSYIQDSGDG
+298 DGTHSRIVDSGTG
-311 NLILRGDDAI
+311 NLVLQSNRVEIQNAN
-321 VFEQTDGSEK
+321 GSESI
-331 YAQFNKNGSV
+331 AIFESNGS
-341 ELYHNGSKKFET
+341 ELYFNNNKKFQT

-364 KVSANATILGV
+364 KVSENATILGV

-398 TESNLTNVV
+398 TESNLTNVI
-407 VSGVTTFTG
+407 VSGVSTFTG
-416 AIDANGGATID
+416 AVDANGGATID
-427 NVRIG
+427 NVQIG
-432 VTDNNEIDTASG
+432 VSGNNEIDTASG
-444 NLTIDSADGTTTVD
+444 NLTIDSAGGTVTVDDILEVTGITTLGVLAVNDVATVDNVRINGNEIDTTAGGLTLNSTSGTVTVD
-458 DNLVVTG
+458 DNL
-465 TVDVGSNLVVTGT
+465 
-478 IDVDGNAT
+478 
-486 LDDATVDGVLDVNGS
+486 
-501 ATVDNVSIDGN
+501 
-512 EINTTSGN
+512 
-520 LTIDSNGG
+520 
-528 TTTINDDLSVSGV
+528 SVSGE

-548 TLSSS
+548 TLSAD
-553 VVVSSDKNSGLG
+553 VIVSSDKNSGLG
-565 TVGGALSNA
+565 TDGAAFSDA

-580 IGAAS
+580 IGVAS
-585 SEKISTRNGHPLKL
+585 SEKISTRNGQPLKL

-625 TTINVA
+625 TTINVG

-651 SALRYSELH
+651 SSLRYSELH
-660 VDNIRVGVGSD
+660 VDNITVGVGSD
-671 QEIIATTGNLEL
+671 QEITATTGNLEL
-683 KAPTGNVRIT
+683 KAPGGNVRIT

-716 LGSATAAFAQVH
+716 LGSATVAFAQVH
-728 AEELRLGVVAN
+728 VDELRLGNSGN

-748 NLNSASGNTNVNDNL
+748 TLDSATGITNVNDKL
-763 TITGD
+763 VITGD
-768 ASVTGS
+768 
-774 LSASTNQFVG
+774 STVSGNIFVG
-784 SGSTGVALLGSSQ
+784 AGGTGAALLGPSQ

-840 TDDTAVIA
+840 TDDTATIA
-848 YDGTDLTLTNK
+848 YNGTDLTLTNK
-859 DASGDISVV
+859 DASGDVSVI
-868 LSGGAGINTTGDFT
+868 LSGGSGINTTSDFT
-882 VSHNG
+882 ISHGG
-887 SNILVASHEGLVGIN
+887 SNIFVASHDGLVGIN
-902 KATPTKELDVVGDL
+902 KATPAQALDVTGNVAATGNIVVEGTITAGQGANQVTFGGGTTTL
-916 AVSNNA
+916 VSN
-922 TIVGVLTVGQGVNQI
+922 I
-937 TIGAGSGLFFDGD
+937 DGNI
-950 VNSTGVSTFAALEAS
+950 NSTGISTFADVTIGVATVT
-965 DILTS
+965 DF
-970 DIKVTTGIA
+970 KVTTGIG

-985 NIGTETAPDF
+985 NIGTESRAPF
-995 SDDLLNF
+995 TSDYGNPTLQVQGNAFVEKSLVIFDDQDGSLAVG
-1002 TTAIQGSASIENQLR
+1002 TTSIPSDGRANIGNQREINYGGSHFRGNVSVLGDT
-1017 LWSGSSNI
+1017 SGS
-1025 SVGSTNIPPDIRPLN
+1025 T
-1040 NLVPISYGRAHFVNG
+1040 
-1055 ISCVGDTNGTSIFV
+1055 IFV
-1069 AGLHDNTTGIVTYIE
+1069 SGLHNDAFDTLTYVQTQIS
-1084 DTIPENHAHQYKVGI
+1084 ENHTYQYNVGI

-1124 AALNTLINTPTDATI
+1124 TALNNLINTPSDSTIDNNVDA
-1139 IDITASA
+1139 S
-1146 GSGMQVPGALF
+1146 GSGRQVPGGIF

-1168 IATNN
+1168 VSSANNATS
-1173 DVNTFKRIIHV
+1173 FKRIIHV
-1184 TMSGTI
+1184 TMSGTL

-1198 SSANV
+1198 TDANV
-1203 TTLENDSDIPLGAV
+1203 TTLQNDSDIPDGAV
-1217 VYDTDNNQLKVKINT
+1217 VYDTTNHKLKVKANGT
-1232 GFTNLN
+1232 FTNLH

>member
-31 GTTIPRAD
+31 GTTIPRSD

-59 SGISTFADELRIG
+59 SGISTFTDELRIG

-93 SQLNNLPTSQ
+93 SQLANLPTSQ

-166 GSGAGITAISASNIS
+166 GSGAGITAISANNIS
-181 EGTLDSARLPSIFS
+181 EGTLDAARLPLIFS
-195 GLTEVDTTN
+195 GLTEVNTTN
-204 LVVGVATIGTL
+204 LVVGVATAGTL

-286 GNETDGDLRLYH
+286 GNETGGDLRLFH
-298 DSNNSYIQDSGDG
+298 DGNHSRIVDSGTG
-311 NLILRGDDAI
+311 NLVLQSNRVDIQNAN
-321 VFEQTDGSEK
+321 GSENI
-331 YAQFNKNGSV
+331 AIFESNGV
-341 ELYHNGSKKFET
+341 ELYHNDDKKFET
-353 LGIGATVIGDL
+353 LGVGATVIGDL
-364 KVSANATILGV
+364 KVSENATILGV

-416 AIDANGGATID
+416 AVDANGGATID
-427 NVRIG
+427 NVQIG
-432 VTDNNEIDTASG
+432 VSGNNEIDTASG
-444 NLTIDSADGTTTVD
+444 NLTIDSAGGTVTVD
-458 DNLVVTG
+458 DILEVTG
-465 TVDVGSNLVVTGT
+465 IT
-478 IDVDGNAT
+478 T
-486 LDDATVDGVLDVNGS
+486 LGVLAVNDV
-501 ATVDNVSIDGN
+501 ATVDNVRINGN
-512 EINTTSGN
+512 EIDTTSGN
-520 LTIDSNGG
+520 LTIDSAGG
-528 TTTINDDLSVSGV
+528 TTTVDDDLSVSGA

-548 TLSSS
+548 TLSAD
-553 VVVSSDKNSGLG
+553 VIVSSDKNSGLG
-565 TVGGALSNA
+565 TVGRAFSDA

-585 SEKISTRNGHPLKL
+585 SEKISTRNGQPLKL
-599 DSTQGTVIVEDDFN
+599 DSAQGTVIVEDDFN

-625 TTINVA
+625 TTINVG

-651 SALRYSELH
+651 SSLRYSELH
-660 VDNIRVGVGSD
+660 VDNITVGVGSD
-671 QEIIATTGNLEL
+671 QEITATTGNLEL
-683 KAPTGNVRIT
+683 KAPGGNVRIT

-728 AEELRLGVVAN
+728 VDELRLGNSGN

-748 NLNSASGNTNVNDNL
+748 TLDSATGITNVNDKL
-763 TITGD
+763 VITGD
-768 ASVTGS
+768 
-774 LSASTNQFVG
+774 STVSGNIFVG
-784 SGSTGVALLGSSQ
+784 AGGTGAALLGPSQ

-840 TDDTAVIA
+840 TDDTATIA
-848 YDGTDLTLTNK
+848 YNGTDLTLTNK
-859 DASGDISVV
+859 DASGDINVI
-868 LSGGAGINTTGDFT
+868 LAGGSGINTTSDFT
-882 VSHNG
+882 ISHSG
-887 SNILVASHEGLVGIN
+887 SNIFVASHDGLVGIN
-902 KATPTKELDVVGDL
+902 KATPAQALDVTGNVAATGNIVVEGTITAGQGANQVTFGGGTTTL
-916 AVSNNA
+916 VSN
-922 TIVGVLTVGQGVNQI
+922 I
-937 TIGAGSGLFFDGD
+937 DGNI
-950 VNSTGVSTFAALEAS
+950 NSTGISTFADVTIGVATVT
-965 DILTS
+965 DF
-970 DIKVTTGIA
+970 KVTTGIG

-985 NIGTETAPDF
+985 NIGTESRAPF
-995 SDDLLNF
+995 TSDYGNSTLQVQGNAFIEKSLTIFDDQDGSLAVG
-1002 TTAIQGSASIENQLR
+1002 TTSIPADDRADIGNQREVNYGGSHFR
-1017 LWSGSSNI
+1017 GNI
-1025 SVGSTNIPPDIRPLN
+1025 SVLGDTSGST
-1040 NLVPISYGRAHFVNG
+1040 
-1055 ISCVGDTNGTSIFV
+1055 IFV
-1069 AGLHDNTTGIVTYIE
+1069 SGLHNDAVNTLKYVQTQIS
-1084 DTIPENHAHQYKVGI
+1084 ENHTYQYSVGI

-1124 AALNTLINTPTDATI
+1124 TALSNLVNSPSDATI
-1139 IDITASA
+1139 DNNVDAS
-1146 GSGMQVPGALF
+1146 GSGRQVPGGIF

-1168 IATNN
+1168 VSSANNATS
-1173 DVNTFKRIIHV
+1173 FKRIIHV

-1198 SSANV
+1198 TSANV

-1217 VYDTDNNQLKVKINT
+1217 VYDTTNNKLKVKINT
-1232 GFTNLN
+1232 GFTNLH

>member
-31 GTTIPRAD
+31 GTTIPRSD

-59 SGISTFADELRIG
+59 SGISTFTDELRIG
-72 TGITISPQSGI
+72 TGITISPQTGI

-93 SQLNNLPTSQ
+93 SQLANLPTSQ

-166 GSGAGITAISASNIS
+166 GSGAGITAISANNIS
-181 EGTLDSARLPSIFS
+181 EGTLDAARLPLILS
-195 GLTEVDTTN
+195 GLTEVNTTN
-204 LVVGVATIGTL
+204 LVVGVATAGTL

-286 GNETDGDLRLYH
+286 GNETGGDLRFFH
-298 DSNNSYIQDSGDG
+298 
-311 NLILRGDDAI
+311 
-321 VFEQTDGSEK
+321 DGSDSHISEVGTGSLTISSSDGGVFIK
-331 YAQFNKNGSV
+331 HGSTEAMADFNINSSV
-341 ELYHNGSKKFET
+341 SLYHNGNKKFET

-364 KVSANATILGV
+364 KVSENATILGV

-398 TESNLTNVV
+398 TESNLTNLV
-407 VSGVTTFTG
+407 VSGVSTFSNNVVLG
-416 AIDANGGATID
+416 ASASNSVTFAADVASALIPVATNTHDLGASSA
-427 NVRIG
+427 RW
-432 VTDNNEIDTASG
+432 NNLLVNNINASG
-444 NLTIDSADGTTTVD
+444 NSIVAGVSTFANTTV
-458 DNLVVTG
+458 N
-465 TVDVGSNLVVTGT
+465 
-478 IDVDGNAT
+478 
-486 LDDATVDGVLDVNGS
+486 GVLEVNGS
-501 ATVDNVSIDGN
+501 ATVDNVRVDGN
-512 EINTTSGN
+512 EIDTTSGN
-520 LTIDSNGG
+520 LTIDSTGG
-528 TTTINDDLSVSGV
+528 TVTVDDNLSVSGA

-548 TLSSS
+548 TLSAD
-553 VVVSSDKNSGLG
+553 VIVSSDKNSGLG
-565 TVGGALSNA
+565 TDGAAFSDA

-580 IGAAS
+580 IGVAS
-585 SEKISTRNGHPLKL
+585 SEKISTRNGQPLKL

-625 TTINVA
+625 TTINVG

-651 SALRYSELH
+651 SSLRYSELH
-660 VDNIRVGVGSD
+660 VDNITVGVGSD
-671 QEIIATTGNLEL
+671 QEITATTGNLEL
-683 KAPTGNVRIT
+683 KAPGGNVRIT

-763 TITGD
+763 AVTGDISITGSS
-768 ASVTGS
+768 SVN
-774 LSASTNQFVG
+774 TNQFVG

-840 TDDTAVIA
+840 TDDTATIA
-848 YDGTDLTLTNK
+848 YNGTDLTLTNK
-859 DASGDISVV
+859 DASGDVSVI
-868 LSGGAGINTTGDFT
+868 LSGGSGINTTSDFT

-887 SNILVASHEGLVGIN
+887 SNILVASHDGLVGIN
-902 KATPTKELDVVGDL
+902 KATPAQALDVTGNV
-916 AVSNNA
+916 AA
-922 TIVGVLTVGQGVNQI
+922 TGNIVVEGTITAGQGVNQVTFGGGTTTLTSNI
-937 TIGAGSGLFFDGD
+937 DGNI
-950 VNSTGVSTFAALEAS
+950 NSTGISTFADVTIGVA
-965 DILTS
+965 TVTNF
-970 DIKVTTGIA
+970 KVTTGIG

-985 NIGTETAPDF
+985 NIGTESRAPFTSDYGNSTLQVQGNAF
-995 SDDLLNF
+995 VEKSLVIFDDQDGSLAVGTTSIPSDDRAN
-1002 TTAIQGSASIENQLR
+1002 IGNQREVNYGGSHFRGNVSVLGDT
-1017 LWSGSSNI
+1017 SGSTIFI
-1025 SVGSTNIPPDIRPLN
+1025 S
-1040 NLVPISYGRAHFVNG
+1040 
-1055 ISCVGDTNGTSIFV
+1055 
-1069 AGLHDNTTGIVTYIE
+1069 GLHNDAV
-1084 DTIPENHAHQYKVGI
+1084 DTLKYVQTQISENHTYQYSVGI

-1124 AALNTLINTPTDATI
+1124 TALNNLINSPSDATI
-1139 IDITASA
+1139 DNNVDAS
-1146 GSGMQVPGALF
+1146 GSGRQVPGGIF

-1168 IATNN
+1168 ISSANNATS
-1173 DVNTFKRIIHV
+1173 FKRIIHV

-1198 SSANV
+1198 TNANV
-1203 TTLENDSDIPLGAV
+1203 TTLQNDSDIPDGAV
-1217 VYDTDNNQLKVKINT
+1217 VYNT
-1232 GFTNLN
+1232 GTNKLMVKASGTFTNLH

>member
-331 YAQFNKNGSV
+331 YAQFNKDGSV

-528 TTTINDDLSVSGV
+528 TTTINDDLSVSGA

>member
-31 GTTIPRAD
+31 GTTIPRSD

-49 GIVTTTNLFV
+49 GLVTTTSLFV
-59 SGISTFADELRIG
+59 TGISTFTDELRIG
-72 TGITISPQSGI
+72 TGITISPQTGI

-93 SQLNNLPTSQ
+93 SQLANLPTSQ

-166 GSGAGITAISASNIS
+166 GSGAGITAISANNIS
-181 EGTLDSARLPSIFS
+181 EGTLDAARLPLILS
-195 GLTEVDTTN
+195 GLTEVNTTN
-204 LVVGVATIGTL
+204 LVVGVATAGTL

-278 GDNITLRI
+278 GDNINLRI
-286 GNETDGDLRLYH
+286 GSETGGDLRFFH
-298 DSNNSYIQDSGDG
+298 SGTTSFIKDVGTG
-311 NLILRGDDAI
+311 NLNLDTNGSAI
-321 VFEQTDGSEK
+321 VFTKNESEDLAKFITDG
-331 YAQFNKNGSV
+331 AV
-341 ELYHNGSKKFET
+341 ELYYDNVKRFET

-364 KVSANATILGV
+364 KVSENATILGV

-416 AIDANGGATID
+416 AVDANDSATIG
-427 NVRIG
+427 NVRIAPG
-432 VTDNNEIDTASG
+432 LTSNTIDTATGELHLDSNAG
-444 NLTIDSADGTTTVD
+444 KVNVNDDLT
-458 DNLVVTG
+458 VTG
-465 TVDVGSNLVVTGT
+465 ITSLAVLAVNDV
-478 IDVDGNAT
+478 
-486 LDDATVDGVLDVNGS
+486 
-501 ATVDNVSIDGN
+501 ATVDNVRINGN
-512 EINTTSGN
+512 EIDTTSGN
-520 LTIDSNGG
+520 LTIDSAGG
-528 TTTINDDLSVSGV
+528 TTTVDDDLSVSGA

-548 TLSSS
+548 TLSAD
-553 VVVSSDKNSGLG
+553 VIVSSDKNSGLG
-565 TVGGALSNA
+565 TDGAAFSDA

-580 IGAAS
+580 IGVAS
-585 SEKISTRNGHPLKL
+585 SEKISTRNGQPLKL
-599 DSTQGTVIVEDDFN
+599 DSTQGTVIVEDNFN

-625 TTINVA
+625 TTINVG

-651 SALRYSELH
+651 SSLRYSELH
-660 VDNIRVGVGSD
+660 VDNITVGVGSD
-671 QEIIATTGNLEL
+671 QEITATTGNLEL
-683 KAPTGNVRIT
+683 KAPGGNVRIT

-710 GDKTRD
+710 NDKTRD

-728 AEELRLGVVAN
+728 VDELRLGNSGN

-748 NLNSASGNTNVNDNL
+748 TLDSATGITNVNDKL
-763 TITGD
+763 VITGD
-768 ASVTGS
+768 
-774 LSASTNQFVG
+774 STVSGNIFVG
-784 SGSTGVALLGSSQ
+784 AGGTGAALLGPSQ
-797 NIGIGTSAPTSS
+797 NIGIGTSAPSSS

-840 TDDTAVIA
+840 TDDTATIA
-848 YDGTDLTLTNK
+848 YNGTDLTLTNK
-859 DASGDISVV
+859 DASGDINLV
-868 LSGGAGINTTGDFT
+868 LSGGSGINTTSDFT

-887 SNILVASHEGLVGIN
+887 SNIFVASHDGLVGIN
-902 KATPTKELDVVGDL
+902 KATPAQALDVTGNVAATGNIVVEGTITAGQGANQVTFGGGTTTL
-916 AVSNNA
+916 VSN
-922 TIVGVLTVGQGVNQI
+922 I
-937 TIGAGSGLFFDGD
+937 DGNI
-950 VNSTGVSTFAALEAS
+950 NSTGISTFADATIGVATVT
-965 DILTS
+965 DF
-970 DIKVTTGIA
+970 KVTGIG

-985 NIGTETAPDF
+985 NIGTESRAPF
-995 SDDLLNF
+995 TSDYGNSTLQVQGNAFIEKSLTIFDDQDGSLAVG
-1002 TTAIQGSASIENQLR
+1002 TTSIPTDDRADIGNQREVNYGGSHFR
-1017 LWSGSSNI
+1017 GNI
-1025 SVGSTNIPPDIRPLN
+1025 SVLGDTSGST
-1040 NLVPISYGRAHFVNG
+1040 
-1055 ISCVGDTNGTSIFV
+1055 IFV
-1069 AGLHDNTTGIVTYIE
+1069 SGLHNDAVNTLKYVQTQIS
-1084 DTIPENHAHQYKVGI
+1084 ENHTYQYSVGI

-1124 AALNTLINTPTDATI
+1124 TALNNLVNSPSDATI
-1139 IDITASA
+1139 DNNVDAS
-1146 GSGMQVPGALF
+1146 GSGRQIPGGIF

-1168 IATNN
+1168 VSSTNN
-1173 DVNTFKRIIHV
+1173 ATSFKRIIHV
-1184 TMSGTI
+1184 TMSGTL

-1198 SSANV
+1198 TSTNV
-1203 TTLENDSDIPLGAV
+1203 TTLQNDSNIPNGAV
-1217 VYDTDNNQLKVKINT
+1217 VYDTTNDKLMVKANGT
-1232 GFTNLN
+1232 FTNLH

>member
-31 GTTIPRAD
+31 GTTIPRSD

-59 SGISTFADELRIG
+59 SGISTFTDELRIG
-72 TGITISPQSGI
+72 TGITISPQTGI

-93 SQLNNLPTSQ
+93 SQLANLPTSQ

-166 GSGAGITAISASNIS
+166 GSGAGITAISANNIS
-181 EGTLDSARLPSIFS
+181 EGTLDAARLPLIFS
-195 GLTEVDTTN
+195 GLTEVNTTN
-204 LVVGVATIGTL
+204 LVVGVATAGTL

-246 DATVSALN
+246 DTTASALN
-254 VSGVSTLGVTS
+254 VSGVSTLGITS

-286 GNETDGDLRLYH
+286 GNETGGDLRLFH
-298 DSNNSYIQDSGDG
+298 DGNHSRIVDSGTG
-311 NLILRGDDAI
+311 NLVLQSNRVDIQNAN
-321 VFEQTDGSEK
+321 GSENI
-331 YAQFNKNGSV
+331 AIFESTGV
-341 ELYHNGSKKFET
+341 ELYHNDDKKFET
-353 LGIGATVIGDL
+353 LGVGATVIGDL
-364 KVSANATILGV
+364 KVSENATILGV

-386 TIGVATVSTFNV
+386 IIGVATVSTFNI

-416 AIDANGGATID
+416 AVDANGGATID
-427 NVRIG
+427 NIQIG
-432 VTDNNEIDTASG
+432 VADNNEIDTASG
-444 NLTIDSADGTTTVD
+444 NLTIDSAGGTTTVD
-458 DNLVVTG
+458 DNLA
-465 TVDVGSNLVVTGT
+465 VTGT
-478 IDVDGNAT
+478 IDVDGNTT
-486 LDDATVDGVLDVNGS
+486 LDDATIDGVLDVNGS
-501 ATVDNVSIDGN
+501 ATVDNVRIDGN
-512 EINTTSGN
+512 EIDTTSGN
-520 LTIDSNGG
+520 LTIDSTGG
-528 TTTINDDLSVSGV
+528 TTTVDDDLSVSGA

-548 TLSSS
+548 TLSAD
-553 VVVSSDKNSGLG
+553 VIVSSDKNSGLG
-565 TVGGALSNA
+565 TDGAAFSDA

-585 SEKISTRNGHPLKL
+585 SEKISTRNGQPLKL
-599 DSTQGTVIVEDDFN
+599 DSAQGTVIVEDDFN

-625 TTINVA
+625 TTINVG

-651 SALRYSELH
+651 SSLRYSELH
-660 VDNIRVGVGSD
+660 VDNITVGVGSD
-671 QEIIATTGNLEL
+671 QEITATTGNLEL
-683 KAPTGNVRIT
+683 KAPGGNVRIT

-728 AEELRLGVVAN
+728 VDELRLGNSGN
-739 TLDTRTGDL
+739 TLDTRSGDL
-748 NLNSASGNTNVNDNL
+748 TLDSATGITNVNDKL
-763 TITGD
+763 VITGD
-768 ASVTGS
+768 
-774 LSASTNQFVG
+774 STVSGNIFVG
-784 SGSTGVALLGSSQ
+784 AGGTGAALLGPSQ
-797 NIGIGTSAPTSS
+797 SIGIGTSAPSSS

-840 TDDTAVIA
+840 TDDTATIA
-848 YDGTDLTLTNK
+848 YNGTDLTLTNK
-859 DASGDISVV
+859 DASGDVSVI
-868 LSGGAGINTTGDFT
+868 LSGGAGINTTSDFT

-887 SNILVASHEGLVGIN
+887 SNIFVASHDGLVGIN
-902 KATPTKELDVVGDL
+902 KATPAQALDVTGNVAATGNIVVEGTITAGQGANQVTFGGGTTTL
-916 AVSNNA
+916 VSN
-922 TIVGVLTVGQGVNQI
+922 I
-937 TIGAGSGLFFDGD
+937 DGNI
-950 VNSTGVSTFAALEAS
+950 NSTGISTFTNAIIGVA
-965 DILTS
+965 TVTNF
-970 DIKVTTGIA
+970 KVTTGIG

-985 NIGTETAPDF
+985 NIGTESRAPF
-995 SDDLLNF
+995 TSDYGDGTLQV
-1002 TTAIQGSASIENQLR
+1002 QGSAFIERNLIIYDDQNASLAVGTTSIPSDNRANFNNQ
-1017 LWSGSSNI
+1017 SEINYGGSHFRGNI
-1025 SVGSTNIPPDIRPLN
+1025 SVLGETSGST
-1040 NLVPISYGRAHFVNG
+1040 
-1055 ISCVGDTNGTSIFV
+1055 IFV
-1069 AGLHDNTTGIVTYIE
+1069 SGLHDDAF
-1084 DTIPENHAHQYKVGI
+1084 DTLKYVQTQISENHTYQYKVGI

-1124 AALNTLINTPTDATI
+1124 TALNNLINTPSDSTIDNNVDA
-1139 IDITASA
+1139 S
-1146 GSGMQVPGALF
+1146 GSGKQVPGALF

-1173 DVNTFKRIIHV
+1173 VATTFKRIIHV

-1203 TTLENDSDIPLGAV
+1203 TTLQNDSDIPNGAV
-1217 VYDTDNNQLKVKINT
+1217 VYDTTNNKLKVKANGT
-1232 GFTNLN
+1232 FTDLH

>member
-31 GTTIPRAD
+31 GTTIPRSD

-59 SGISTFADELRIG
+59 SGISTFTDELRIG
-72 TGITISPQSGI
+72 TGITISPQTGI

-93 SQLNNLPTSQ
+93 SQLANLPTSQ

-166 GSGAGITAISASNIS
+166 GSGAGITAISANNIS
-181 EGTLDSARLPSIFS
+181 EGTLDAARLPLIFS
-195 GLTEVDTTN
+195 GLTEVNTTN
-204 LVVGVATIGTL
+204 LVVGVATAGTL

-246 DATVSALN
+246 DTTASALN

-286 GNETDGDLRLYH
+286 GNETGGDLRLFH
-298 DSNNSYIQDSGDG
+298 DGNHSRIVDSGTG
-311 NLILRGDDAI
+311 NLVLQSNRVDIQNAN
-321 VFEQTDGSEK
+321 GSENI
-331 YAQFNKNGSV
+331 AIFESTGV
-341 ELYHNGSKKFET
+341 ELYHNDDKKFET
-353 LGIGATVIGDL
+353 LGVGATVIGDL
-364 KVSANATILGV
+364 KVSENATILGV

-416 AIDANGGATID
+416 AVDANGGATID
-427 NVRIG
+427 NIQIG
-432 VTDNNEIDTASG
+432 VADNNEIDTASG
-444 NLTIDSADGTTTVD
+444 NLTIDSAGGTTTVD
-458 DNLVVTG
+458 DNLA
-465 TVDVGSNLVVTGT
+465 VTGT
-478 IDVDGNAT
+478 IDVDGNTT
-486 LDDATVDGVLDVNGS
+486 LDDATIDGVLDVNGS
-501 ATVDNVSIDGN
+501 ATVDNVRIDGN
-512 EINTTSGN
+512 EIDTTSGN
-520 LTIDSNGG
+520 LTIDSTGG
-528 TTTINDDLSVSGV
+528 TITVDDNLSVSGA

-548 TLSSS
+548 TLSAD
-553 VVVSSDKNSGLG
+553 VIVSSDKNSGLG
-565 TVGGALSNA
+565 TDGAAFSDA

-585 SEKISTRNGHPLKL
+585 SEKISTRNGQPLKL
-599 DSTQGTVIVEDDFN
+599 DSAQGTVIVEDDFN

-625 TTINVA
+625 TTINVG

-651 SALRYSELH
+651 SSLRYSELH
-660 VDNIRVGVGSD
+660 VDNITVGVGSD
-671 QEIIATTGNLEL
+671 QEITATTGNLEL
-683 KAPTGNVRIT
+683 KAPGGNVRIT

-728 AEELRLGVVAN
+728 VDELRLGNSGN
-739 TLDTRTGDL
+739 TLDTRSGDL
-748 NLNSASGNTNVNDNL
+748 TLDSATGITNVNDKL
-763 TITGD
+763 VITGD
-768 ASVTGS
+768 
-774 LSASTNQFVG
+774 STVSGNIFVG
-784 SGSTGVALLGSSQ
+784 AGGTGAALLGPSQ
-797 NIGIGTSAPTSS
+797 SIGIGTSAPSSS

-840 TDDTAVIA
+840 TDDTATIA
-848 YDGTDLTLTNK
+848 YNGTDLTLTNK
-859 DASGDISVV
+859 DASGDVSVI
-868 LSGGAGINTTGDFT
+868 LSGGAGINTTSDFT

-887 SNILVASHEGLVGIN
+887 SNIFVASHDGLVGIN
-902 KATPTKELDVVGDL
+902 KATPAQALDVTGNVAATGNIVVEGTITAGQGANQVTFGGGTTTL
-916 AVSNNA
+916 VSN
-922 TIVGVLTVGQGVNQI
+922 I
-937 TIGAGSGLFFDGD
+937 DGNI
-950 VNSTGVSTFAALEAS
+950 NSTGISTFTNAIIGVA
-965 DILTS
+965 TVTNF
-970 DIKVTTGIA
+970 KVTTGIG

-985 NIGTETAPDF
+985 NIGTESRAPF
-995 SDDLLNF
+995 TSDYGDGTLQV
-1002 TTAIQGSASIENQLR
+1002 QGSAFIERNLIIYDDQNASLAVGTTSIPSDNRANFNNQ
-1017 LWSGSSNI
+1017 SEINYGGSHFRGNI
-1025 SVGSTNIPPDIRPLN
+1025 SVLGETSGST
-1040 NLVPISYGRAHFVNG
+1040 
-1055 ISCVGDTNGTSIFV
+1055 IFV
-1069 AGLHDNTTGIVTYIE
+1069 SGLHDDAF
-1084 DTIPENHAHQYKVGI
+1084 DTLKYVQTQISENHTYQYKVGI

-1124 AALNTLINTPTDATI
+1124 TALNNLINTPSDSTIDNNVDA
-1139 IDITASA
+1139 S
-1146 GSGMQVPGALF
+1146 GSGKQVPGALF

-1173 DVNTFKRIIHV
+1173 VATTFKRIIHV

-1203 TTLENDSDIPLGAV
+1203 TTLQNDSDIPNGAV
-1217 VYDTDNNQLKVKINT
+1217 VYDTTNNKLKVKANGT
-1232 GFTNLN
+1232 FTDLH

>member
-31 GTTIPRAD
+31 GTTIPRSD

-59 SGISTFADELRIG
+59 SGISTFTDELRIG
-72 TGITISPQSGI
+72 TGITISPQTGI

-93 SQLNNLPTSQ
+93 SQLANLPTSQ

-181 EGTLDSARLPSIFS
+181 EGTLDAARLPLIFS
-195 GLTEVDTTN
+195 GLTEVNTTN
-204 LVVGVATIGTL
+204 LVVGVATAGTL

-278 GDNITLRI
+278 GDDITLRI
-286 GNETDGDLRLYH
+286 GNETDGDLRLFH
-298 DSNNSYIQDSGDG
+298 SGNTSFIKDAGTG
-311 NLILRGDDAI
+311 NLNLDTNGSAI
-321 VFEQTDGSEK
+321 VFTKNESEDLAKFITDG
-331 YAQFNKNGSV
+331 AV
-341 ELYHNGSKKFET
+341 ELYYDNVKRFET

-364 KVSANATILGV
+364 KVSENATILGV

-416 AIDANGGATID
+416 AVDANGGATID
-427 NVRIG
+427 NVQIG
-432 VTDNNEIDTASG
+432 VTDDNEIDTASG
-444 NLTIDSADGTTTVD
+444 NLTIDSAGGTVIVDDILEVTGITTLGVLAVNDVATVDNVRINGNEIDTTAGGLTLDSTSGTVTVD
-458 DNLVVTG
+458 DNL
-465 TVDVGSNLVVTGT
+465 
-478 IDVDGNAT
+478 
-486 LDDATVDGVLDVNGS
+486 
-501 ATVDNVSIDGN
+501 
-512 EINTTSGN
+512 
-520 LTIDSNGG
+520 
-528 TTTINDDLSVSGV
+528 SVSGA

-548 TLSSS
+548 TLSAD
-553 VVVSSDKNSGLG
+553 VIVSSDKNSGLG
-565 TVGGALSNA
+565 TDGAAFSDA

-580 IGAAS
+580 IGVAS
-585 SEKISTRNGHPLKL
+585 SEKISTRNGQPLKL

-625 TTINVA
+625 TTINVG

-651 SALRYSELH
+651 SSLRYSELH
-660 VDNIRVGVGSD
+660 VDNITVGVGSD
-671 QEIIATTGNLEL
+671 QEITATTGNLEL
-683 KAPTGNVRIT
+683 KAPGGNVRIT

-728 AEELRLGVVAN
+728 VDELRLGSSGN

-748 NLNSASGNTNVNDNL
+748 TLDSATGITNVNDKL
-763 TITGD
+763 VITGD
-768 ASVTGS
+768 
-774 LSASTNQFVG
+774 STVSGNIFVG
-784 SGSTGVALLGSSQ
+784 AGGTGAALLGPSQ

-840 TDDTAVIA
+840 TDDTATIA
-848 YDGTDLTLTNK
+848 YNGTDLTLTNK
-859 DASGDISVV
+859 DASGDVSVI
-868 LSGGAGINTTGDFT
+868 LSGGAGINTTSDFT

-887 SNILVASHEGLVGIN
+887 SNILVASHDGLVGIN
-902 KATPTKELDVVGDL
+902 KATPAQALDVTGNV
-916 AVSNNA
+916 AA
-922 TIVGVLTVGQGVNQI
+922 TGNIVVEGTITAGQGANQVTFGGGTTTLTSNI
-937 TIGAGSGLFFDGD
+937 DGNI
-950 VNSTGVSTFAALEAS
+950 NSTGISTFADVTIGVA
-965 DILTS
+965 TVTNF
-970 DIKVTTGIA
+970 KVTTGIG

-985 NIGTETAPDF
+985 NIGTESRAPF
-995 SDDLLNF
+995 TSDYGNPTLQVQGNAFIEKSLRIFDDQDGSLAVG
-1002 TTAIQGSASIENQLR
+1002 TTSIPTDDRANTGNQLDINYGNAHFAGN
-1017 LWSGSSNI
+1017 LSILGNTSGS
-1025 SVGSTNIPPDIRPLN
+1025 T
-1040 NLVPISYGRAHFVNG
+1040 
-1055 ISCVGDTNGTSIFV
+1055 IFV
-1069 AGLHDNTTGIVTYIE
+1069 SGLHNDAV
-1084 DTIPENHAHQYKVGI
+1084 DTIKYVQTQISENHTYQYSVGI

-1124 AALNTLINTPTDATI
+1124 TALNNLVNSPSDATI
-1139 IDITASA
+1139 DNNVDAA
-1146 GSGMQVPGALF
+1146 GSGKQVPGGIF
-1157 YDRQLDCVKVG
+1157 YDRQSNCVKVG

-1173 DVNTFKRIIHV
+1173 DANTYKRIIHV
-1184 TMSGTI
+1184 TMSGTL

-1198 SSANV
+1198 SNANV
-1203 TTLENDSDIPLGAV
+1203 TTLQNDSDIPDGAV
-1217 VYDTDNNQLKVKINT
+1217 VYNT
-1232 GFTNLN
+1232 GTNKLMVKASGTFTNLH

>member
-1 MPNYNKSFNFRNG
+1 
-14 VQVDV
+14 
-19 DDLIV
+19 
-24 RGNLVGI
+24 
-31 GTTIPRAD
+31 
-39 LDVRGTVDVT
+39 
-49 GIVTTTNLFV
+49 LFV
-59 SGISTFADELRIG
+59 SGISTFTDELRIG
-72 TGITISPQSGI
+72 TGITISPQTGI

-93 SQLNNLPTSQ
+93 SQLANLPTSQ

-166 GSGAGITAISASNIS
+166 GSGAGITAISANNIS
-181 EGTLDSARLPSIFS
+181 EGTLDSARLPLILS
-195 GLTEVDTTN
+195 GLTEVNTTN
-204 LVVGVATIGTL
+204 LVVGVATAGTL

-278 GDNITLRI
+278 GDNITLRV
-286 GNETDGDLRLYH
+286 GNETDGDLRLFH
-298 DSNNSYIQDSGDG
+298 NGTTSFIKDVGTG
-311 NLILRGDDAI
+311 NLNLDTNGSAI
-321 VFEQTDGSEK
+321 VFTKNESEDLAKFITDG
-331 YAQFNKNGSV
+331 AV
-341 ELYHNGSKKFET
+341 ELYYDNVKRFET

-364 KVSANATILGV
+364 KVSENATILGV

-416 AIDANGGATID
+416 AVDANGGATID
-427 NVRIG
+427 NIQIG

-444 NLTIDSADGTTTVD
+444 NLTIDSAGGTTTVD
-458 DNLVVTG
+458 DNLA
-465 TVDVGSNLVVTGT
+465 VTGT
-478 IDVDGNAT
+478 IDVDGNTT
-486 LDDATVDGVLDVNGS
+486 LDDATIDGVLDVNGS
-501 ATVDNVSIDGN
+501 ATVDNVRIDGN
-512 EINTTSGN
+512 EIDTTSGN
-520 LTIDSNGG
+520 LTIDSAGG
-528 TTTINDDLSVSGV
+528 TTTVDDNLSVSGA

-548 TLSSS
+548 TLSAD
-553 VVVSSDKNSGLG
+553 VIVSSDKNSGLG
-565 TVGGALSNA
+565 TDGAAFSDA

-580 IGAAS
+580 IGVAS
-585 SEKISTRNGHPLKL
+585 SEKISTRNGQSLKL
-599 DSTQGTVIVEDDFN
+599 DSAQGTVIVEDDFN

-625 TTINVA
+625 TTINVG

-651 SALRYSELH
+651 SSLRYSELH
-660 VDNIRVGVGSD
+660 VDNITVGVGSD
-671 QEIIATTGNLEL
+671 QEITATTGNLEL
-683 KAPTGNVRIT
+683 KAPGGNVRIT

-704 GDILPD
+704 GDVLPD

-728 AEELRLGVVAN
+728 VDELRLGNSGN

-748 NLNSASGNTNVNDNL
+748 TLDSATGITNVNDKL
-763 TITGD
+763 VITGD
-768 ASVTGS
+768 
-774 LSASTNQFVG
+774 STVSGNIFVG
-784 SGSTGVALLGSSQ
+784 AGGTGAALLGPSQ

-840 TDDTAVIA
+840 TDDTATIA
-848 YDGTDLTLTNK
+848 YNGTDLTLTNK
-859 DASGDISVV
+859 DASGDVSVI
-868 LSGGAGINTTGDFT
+868 LSGGAGINTTSDFT

-887 SNILVASHEGLVGIN
+887 SNILVASHDGLVGIN
-902 KATPTKELDVVGDL
+902 KATPAQALDVTGNV
-916 AVSNNA
+916 AA
-922 TIVGVLTVGQGVNQI
+922 TGNIVVEGTITAGQGANQVTFGGGTTTLASNI
-937 TIGAGSGLFFDGD
+937 DGNI
-950 VNSTGVSTFAALEAS
+950 NSTGISTFADVTIGVATVT
-965 DILTS
+965 DF
-970 DIKVTTGIA
+970 KVTTGIG

-985 NIGTETAPDF
+985 NIGTESRAPF
-995 SDDLLNF
+995 TSDYGNSTLQVQGNAFIEKSLTIFDDQDGSLAVG
-1002 TTAIQGSASIENQLR
+1002 TTSIPTDDRASIGNQR
-1017 LWSGSSNI
+1017 EIAYGGSHFRGNV
-1025 SVGSTNIPPDIRPLN
+1025 SVLGDTGGSTIF
-1040 NLVPISYGRAHFVNG
+1040 IS
-1055 ISCVGDTNGTSIFV
+1055 
-1069 AGLHDNTTGIVTYIE
+1069 GLHNDAVDTLKYVQTQISEDHTY
-1084 DTIPENHAHQYKVGI
+1084 QYNVGI

-1124 AALNTLINTPTDATI
+1124 TALNNLINSPSDATI
-1139 IDITASA
+1139 DNNVDAS
-1146 GSGMQVPGALF
+1146 GSGRQVPGGIF

-1168 IATNN
+1168 VSSTNN
-1173 DVNTFKRIIHV
+1173 ATSFKRIIHV

-1198 SSANV
+1198 TNANV
-1203 TTLENDSDIPLGAV
+1203 TTLQNDSDIPDGAV
-1217 VYDTDNNQLKVKINT
+1217 VYNT
-1232 GFTNLN
+1232 GTNKLMVKASGTFTNLH

>member
-31 GTTIPRAD
+31 GTTIPRSD

-49 GIVTTTNLFV
+49 GLVTTTSLFV
-59 SGISTFADELRIG
+59 TGISTFTDELRIG
-72 TGITISPQSGI
+72 TGITISPQTGI

-93 SQLNNLPTSQ
+93 SQLANLPTSQ

-166 GSGAGITAISASNIS
+166 GSGAGITAISANNIS
-181 EGTLDSARLPSIFS
+181 EGTLDAARLPLILS
-195 GLTEVDTTN
+195 GLTEVNTTN
-204 LVVGVATIGTL
+204 LVVGVATAGTL

-278 GDNITLRI
+278 GDNINLRI
-286 GNETDGDLRLYH
+286 GSETGGDLRFFH
-298 DSNNSYIQDSGDG
+298 SGTTSFIKDVGTG
-311 NLILRGDDAI
+311 NLNLDTNGSAI
-321 VFEQTDGSEK
+321 VFTKNESEDLAKFITDG
-331 YAQFNKNGSV
+331 AV
-341 ELYHNGSKKFET
+341 ELYYDNVKRFET

-364 KVSANATILGV
+364 KVSENATILGV

-416 AIDANGGATID
+416 AVDANDSATIG
-427 NVRIG
+427 NVRIAPG
-432 VTDNNEIDTASG
+432 LTSNTIDTATGELHLDSNAG
-444 NLTIDSADGTTTVD
+444 KVNVNDDLT
-458 DNLVVTG
+458 VTG
-465 TVDVGSNLVVTGT
+465 ITSLAVLAVNDV
-478 IDVDGNAT
+478 
-486 LDDATVDGVLDVNGS
+486 
-501 ATVDNVSIDGN
+501 ATVDNVRINGN
-512 EINTTSGN
+512 EIDTTSGN
-520 LTIDSNGG
+520 LTIDSAGG
-528 TTTINDDLSVSGV
+528 TTTVDDDLSVSGA

-548 TLSSS
+548 TLSAD
-553 VVVSSDKNSGLG
+553 VIVSSDKNSGLG
-565 TVGGALSNA
+565 TDGAAFSDA

-580 IGAAS
+580 IGVAS
-585 SEKISTRNGHPLKL
+585 SEKISTRNGQPLKL
-599 DSTQGTVIVEDDFN
+599 DSTQGTVIVEDNFN

-625 TTINVA
+625 TTINVG

-651 SALRYSELH
+651 SSLRYSELH
-660 VDNIRVGVGSD
+660 VDNITVGVGSD
-671 QEIIATTGNLEL
+671 QEITATTGNLEL
-683 KAPTGNVRIT
+683 KAPGGNVRIT

-710 GDKTRD
+710 NDKTRD

-728 AEELRLGVVAN
+728 VDELRLGNSGN

-748 NLNSASGNTNVNDNL
+748 TLDSATGITNVNDKL
-763 TITGD
+763 VITGD
-768 ASVTGS
+768 
-774 LSASTNQFVG
+774 STVSGNIFVG
-784 SGSTGVALLGSSQ
+784 AGGTGAALLGPSQ
-797 NIGIGTSAPTSS
+797 NIGIGTSAPSSS

-840 TDDTAVIA
+840 TDDTATIA
-848 YDGTDLTLTNK
+848 YNGTDLTLTNK
-859 DASGDISVV
+859 DASGDINLV
-868 LSGGAGINTTGDFT
+868 LSGGSGINTTSDFT

-887 SNILVASHEGLVGIN
+887 SNIFVASHDGLVGIN
-902 KATPTKELDVVGDL
+902 KATPAQALDVTGNVAATGNIVVEGTITAGQGANQVTFGGGTTTL
-916 AVSNNA
+916 VSN
-922 TIVGVLTVGQGVNQI
+922 I
-937 TIGAGSGLFFDGD
+937 DGNI
-950 VNSTGVSTFAALEAS
+950 NSTGISTFADVTIGVATVT
-965 DILTS
+965 DF
-970 DIKVTTGIA
+970 KVTGIG

-985 NIGTETAPDF
+985 NIGTESRAPF
-995 SDDLLNF
+995 TSDYGNSTLQVQGNAFIEKSLTIFDDQDGSLAVG
-1002 TTAIQGSASIENQLR
+1002 TTSIPTDDRADIGNQREVNYGGSHFR
-1017 LWSGSSNI
+1017 GNI
-1025 SVGSTNIPPDIRPLN
+1025 SVLGDTSGST
-1040 NLVPISYGRAHFVNG
+1040 
-1055 ISCVGDTNGTSIFV
+1055 IFV
-1069 AGLHDNTTGIVTYIE
+1069 SGLHNDAVNTLKYVQTQIS
-1084 DTIPENHAHQYKVGI
+1084 ENHTYQYSVGI

-1124 AALNTLINTPTDATI
+1124 TALNNLVNSPSDATI
-1139 IDITASA
+1139 DNNVDAS
-1146 GSGMQVPGALF
+1146 GSGRQIPGGIF

-1168 IATNN
+1168 VSSTNN
-1173 DVNTFKRIIHV
+1173 ATSFKRIIHV
-1184 TMSGTI
+1184 TMSGTL

-1198 SSANV
+1198 TSTNV
-1203 TTLENDSDIPLGAV
+1203 TTLQNDSNIPNGAV
-1217 VYDTDNNQLKVKINT
+1217 VYDTTNDKLMVKANGT
-1232 GFTNLN
+1232 FTNLH

>member
-49 GIVTTTNLFV
+49 GLVTTTSLFV
-59 SGISTFADELRIG
+59 TGISTFTDELRIG
-72 TGITISPQSGI
+72 TGITISPQTGI

-93 SQLNNLPTSQ
+93 SQLANLPTSQ

-166 GSGAGITAISASNIS
+166 GSGAGITAISANNIS
-181 EGTLDSARLPSIFS
+181 EGTLDAARLPLILS
-195 GLTEVDTTN
+195 GLTEVNTTN
-204 LVVGVATIGTL
+204 LVVGVATAGTL

-278 GDNITLRI
+278 GDNINLRI
-286 GNETDGDLRLYH
+286 GSETGGDLRFFH
-298 DSNNSYIQDSGDG
+298 SGTTSFIKDVGTG
-311 NLILRGDDAI
+311 NLNLDTNGSAI
-321 VFEQTDGSEK
+321 VFTKNESEDLAKFITDG
-331 YAQFNKNGSV
+331 AV
-341 ELYHNGSKKFET
+341 ELYYDNVKRFET

-364 KVSANATILGV
+364 KVSDNATILGV

-398 TESNLTNVV
+398 TESNFTNVV

-416 AIDANGGATID
+416 AVDANGGATID
-427 NVRIG
+427 NVQIG
-432 VTDNNEIDTASG
+432 VSDNNEIDTASG
-444 NLTIDSADGTTTVD
+444 NLTIDSAGGTVTVD
-458 DNLVVTG
+458 DNLA
-465 TVDVGSNLVVTGT
+465 VTGT
-478 IDVDGNAT
+478 IDVTGVSTFANT
-486 LDDATVDGVLDVNGS
+486 TVNGVLDVNGS
-501 ATVDNVSIDGN
+501 ATVDNVRIDGN
-512 EINTTSGN
+512 EIDTTSGN
-520 LTIDSNGG
+520 LTIDSAGG
-528 TTTINDDLSVSGV
+528 TTTVDDNLSVSGA

-548 TLSSS
+548 TLSAD
-553 VVVSSDKNSGLG
+553 VIVSSDKNSGLG
-565 TVGGALSNA
+565 TDGGAFSDA
-574 FISEVT
+574 FIGEVT
-580 IGAAS
+580 IGVAS
-585 SEKISTRNGHPLKL
+585 SEKISTRNGQSLKL
-599 DSTQGTVIVEDDFN
+599 DSAQGTVIVEDDFN

-619 APTLNS
+619 VTTLNA
-625 TTINVA
+625 TTSNVG

-651 SALRYSELH
+651 TSLRYSELH
-660 VDNIRVGVGSD
+660 VDNITVGVGSD
-671 QEIIATTGNLEL
+671 QEIAATTGNLEL
-683 KAPTGNVRIT
+683 KAPGGNVRIT

-728 AEELRLGVVAN
+728 VDELRLGNSGN

-748 NLNSASGNTNVNDNL
+748 TLDSATGITNVNDKL
-763 TITGD
+763 VITGD
-768 ASVTGS
+768 
-774 LSASTNQFVG
+774 STVSGNTFVG
-784 SGSTGVALLGSSQ
+784 AGGTGVALLGSSQ

-840 TDDTAVIA
+840 TDDTATIS

-859 DASGDISVV
+859 DASGDVSVI
-868 LSGGAGINTTGDFT
+868 LSGGSGINTTSDFT

-887 SNILVASHEGLVGIN
+887 SNIFVASHDGLVGIN
-902 KATPTKELDVVGDL
+902 KATPAQALDVTGNV
-916 AVSNNA
+916 AA
-922 TIVGVLTVGQGVNQI
+922 TGNIVVEGTITAGQGANQVTFGGGTTTLTSNI
-937 TIGAGSGLFFDGD
+937 DGNI
-950 VNSTGVSTFAALEAS
+950 NSTGISTFADVTIGVA
-965 DILTS
+965 TVTNF
-970 DIKVTTGIA
+970 KVTTGIG

-985 NIGTETAPDF
+985 NIGTESRAPF
-995 SDDLLNF
+995 TSDYGDVTLQV
-1002 TTAIQGSASIENQLR
+1002 QGSAVIERNLIIYDDQNSSLAVGTTSIPTDNRSNFGNQAEINYG
-1017 LWSGSSNI
+1017 GSHFRGNI
-1025 SVGSTNIPPDIRPLN
+1025 SVLGETSGST
-1040 NLVPISYGRAHFVNG
+1040 
-1055 ISCVGDTNGTSIFV
+1055 IFV
-1069 AGLHDNTTGIVTYIE
+1069 SGLHDDAF
-1084 DTIPENHAHQYKVGI
+1084 DTLKYVQTQISENHTYQYKVGI

-1124 AALNTLINTPTDATI
+1124 TALNNLINTPSDSTIDNNTD
-1139 IDITASA
+1139 SS
-1146 GSGMQVPGALF
+1146 GSGKQVPGALF
-1157 YDRQLDCVKVG
+1157 YDRQVDCVKVG

-1173 DVNTFKRIIHV
+1173 VATTFKRIIHV
-1184 TMSGTI
+1184 TMSGSI

-1203 TTLENDSDIPLGAV
+1203 TTLQNDSDVPNGAV
-1217 VYDTDNNQLKVKINT
+1217 VYDTSDNKLKVKANGT
-1232 GFTNLN
+1232 FTDLH

>member
-31 GTTIPRAD
+31 GTTIPRSD

-59 SGISTFADELRIG
+59 SGISTFTDELRIG
-72 TGITISPQSGI
+72 TGITISPQTGI

-93 SQLNNLPTSQ
+93 SQLANLPTSQ

-166 GSGAGITAISASNIS
+166 GSGAGITAISANNIS
-181 EGTLDSARLPSIFS
+181 EGTLDAARLPLIFS
-195 GLTEVDTTN
+195 GLTEVNTTN
-204 LVVGVATIGTL
+204 LVVGVATAGTL

-246 DATVSALN
+246 DTTASALN
-254 VSGVSTLGVTS
+254 VSGVSTLGITS

-286 GNETDGDLRLYH
+286 GNETGGDLRLFH
-298 DSNNSYIQDSGDG
+298 DGNHSRIVDSGTG
-311 NLILRGDDAI
+311 NLVLQSNRVDIQNAN
-321 VFEQTDGSEK
+321 GSENI
-331 YAQFNKNGSV
+331 AIFESTGV
-341 ELYHNGSKKFET
+341 ELYHNDDKKFET
-353 LGIGATVIGDL
+353 LGVGATVIGDL
-364 KVSANATILGV
+364 KVSENATILGV
-375 STLTTISATEA
+375 STLTTISSTEA

-416 AIDANGGATID
+416 AVDANGGATID
-427 NVRIG
+427 NIQIG
-432 VTDNNEIDTASG
+432 VADNNEIDTASG
-444 NLTIDSADGTTTVD
+444 NLTIDSAGGTTTVD
-458 DNLVVTG
+458 DNLA
-465 TVDVGSNLVVTGT
+465 VTGT
-478 IDVDGNAT
+478 IDVDGNTT
-486 LDDATVDGVLDVNGS
+486 LDDATIDGVLDVNGS
-501 ATVDNVSIDGN
+501 ATVDNVRIDGN
-512 EINTTSGN
+512 EIDTTSGN
-520 LTIDSNGG
+520 LTIDSTGG
-528 TTTINDDLSVSGV
+528 TTTVDDDLSVSGA

-548 TLSSS
+548 TLSAD
-553 VVVSSDKNSGLG
+553 VIVSSDKNSGLG
-565 TVGGALSNA
+565 TDGAAFSDA

-585 SEKISTRNGHPLKL
+585 SEKISTRNGQPLKL
-599 DSTQGTVIVEDDFN
+599 DSAQGTVIVEDDFN

-625 TTINVA
+625 TTINVG

-651 SALRYSELH
+651 SSLRYSELH
-660 VDNIRVGVGSD
+660 VDNITVGVGSD
-671 QEIIATTGNLEL
+671 QEITATTGNLEL
-683 KAPTGNVRIT
+683 KAPGGNVRIT

-728 AEELRLGVVAN
+728 VDELRLGNSGN
-739 TLDTRTGDL
+739 TLDTRSGDL
-748 NLNSASGNTNVNDNL
+748 TLDSATGITNVNDKL
-763 TITGD
+763 VITGD
-768 ASVTGS
+768 
-774 LSASTNQFVG
+774 STVSGNIFVG
-784 SGSTGVALLGSSQ
+784 AGGTGAALLGPSQ
-797 NIGIGTSAPTSS
+797 SIGIGTSAPSSS

-840 TDDTAVIA
+840 TDDTATIA
-848 YDGTDLTLTNK
+848 YNGTDLTLTNK
-859 DASGDISVV
+859 DASGDVSVI
-868 LSGGAGINTTGDFT
+868 LSGGAGINTTSDFT

-887 SNILVASHEGLVGIN
+887 SNIFVASHDGLVGIN
-902 KATPTKELDVVGDL
+902 KATPAQALDVTGNVAATGNIVVEGTITAGQGANQVTFGGGTTTL
-916 AVSNNA
+916 VSN
-922 TIVGVLTVGQGVNQI
+922 I
-937 TIGAGSGLFFDGD
+937 DGNI
-950 VNSTGVSTFAALEAS
+950 NSTGISTFTNAIIGVA
-965 DILTS
+965 TVTNF
-970 DIKVTTGIA
+970 KVTTGIG

-985 NIGTETAPDF
+985 NIGTESRAPF
-995 SDDLLNF
+995 TSDYGDGTLQV
-1002 TTAIQGSASIENQLR
+1002 QGSAFIERNLIIYDDQNASLAVGTTSIPSDNRANFNNQ
-1017 LWSGSSNI
+1017 SEINYGGSHFRGNI
-1025 SVGSTNIPPDIRPLN
+1025 SVLGETSGST
-1040 NLVPISYGRAHFVNG
+1040 
-1055 ISCVGDTNGTSIFV
+1055 IFV
-1069 AGLHDNTTGIVTYIE
+1069 SGLHDDAF
-1084 DTIPENHAHQYKVGI
+1084 DTLKYVQTQISENHTYQYKVGI

-1124 AALNTLINTPTDATI
+1124 TALNNLINTPSDSTIDNNVDA
-1139 IDITASA
+1139 S
-1146 GSGMQVPGALF
+1146 GSGKQVPGALF

-1173 DVNTFKRIIHV
+1173 VATTFKRIIHV

-1203 TTLENDSDIPLGAV
+1203 TTLQNDSDIPNGAV
-1217 VYDTDNNQLKVKINT
+1217 VYDTGDDTLKVKAN
-1232 GFTNLN
+1232 GAFVDLH

>member
-31 GTTIPRAD
+31 GTTIPRSD

-59 SGISTFADELRIG
+59 SGISTFTDELRIG
-72 TGITISPQSGI
+72 TGITISPQTGI

-93 SQLNNLPTSQ
+93 SQLANLPTSQ

-166 GSGAGITAISASNIS
+166 GSGAGITAISANNIS
-181 EGTLDSARLPSIFS
+181 EGTLDAARLPLIFS
-195 GLTEVDTTN
+195 GLTEVNTTN
-204 LVVGVATIGTL
+204 LVVGVATAGTL

-246 DATVSALN
+246 DATASALN

-286 GNETDGDLRLYH
+286 GSETGGDLQIYHDGNHSQIKDGGTGNLQLLTSHLKVLSPDGSETCLSAESNGPVQLYH
-298 DSNNSYIQDSGDG
+298 DN
-311 NLILRGDDAI
+311 
-321 VFEQTDGSEK
+321 
-331 YAQFNKNGSV
+331 
-341 ELYHNGSKKFET
+341 SKKFET
-353 LGIGATVIGDL
+353 LGVGATVIGDL
-364 KVSANATILGV
+364 KVSENATILGV

-416 AIDANGGATID
+416 AVDANGGATID
-427 NVRIG
+427 NIQIG
-432 VTDNNEIDTASG
+432 VSDNNEIDTASG
-444 NLTIDSADGTTTVD
+444 NLTIDSAGGTVIVDDILEVTGITTLGVLAVNDVATVDNVRINGNEIDTTTGGLTLDSTSGTVTVD
-458 DNLVVTG
+458 DNL
-465 TVDVGSNLVVTGT
+465 
-478 IDVDGNAT
+478 
-486 LDDATVDGVLDVNGS
+486 
-501 ATVDNVSIDGN
+501 
-512 EINTTSGN
+512 
-520 LTIDSNGG
+520 
-528 TTTINDDLSVSGV
+528 SVSGA

-548 TLSSS
+548 TLSAD
-553 VVVSSDKNSGLG
+553 VIVSSDKNSGLG
-565 TVGGALSNA
+565 TDGAAFSDA

-580 IGAAS
+580 IGVAS
-585 SEKISTRNGHPLKL
+585 SEKISTRNGQPLKL
-599 DSTQGTVIVEDDFN
+599 DSAQGTVIVEDDFN

-625 TTINVA
+625 TTINVG

-651 SALRYSELH
+651 SSLRYSELH
-660 VDNIRVGVGSD
+660 VDNITVGVGSD
-671 QEIIATTGNLEL
+671 QEITATTGNLEL
-683 KAPTGNVRIT
+683 KAPGGNVRIT

-728 AEELRLGVVAN
+728 VDELRLGNSGN

-748 NLNSASGNTNVNDNL
+748 TLDSATGITNVNDKL
-763 TITGD
+763 VITGD
-768 ASVTGS
+768 
-774 LSASTNQFVG
+774 STVSGNIFVG
-784 SGSTGVALLGSSQ
+784 AGGTGAALLGSSQ

-840 TDDTAVIA
+840 TDDTATIA
-848 YDGTDLTLTNK
+848 YNGTDLTLTNK
-859 DASGDISVV
+859 DASGDVSVI
-868 LSGGAGINTTGDFT
+868 LSGGSGINTTSDFT
-882 VSHNG
+882 ISHGG
-887 SNILVASHEGLVGIN
+887 SNIFVASHDGLVGIN
-902 KATPTKELDVVGDL
+902 KATPAQALDVTGNVAATGNIVVEGTITAGQGANQVTFGGGTTTL
-916 AVSNNA
+916 VSN
-922 TIVGVLTVGQGVNQI
+922 I
-937 TIGAGSGLFFDGD
+937 DGNI
-950 VNSTGVSTFAALEAS
+950 NSTGISTFADVTIGVA
-965 DILTS
+965 TVTNF
-970 DIKVTTGIA
+970 KVTTGIG

-985 NIGTETAPDF
+985 NIGTESRAPFTSDYGNSTLQVQGNAF
-995 SDDLLNF
+995 VEKSLVIFDDQDGSLAVGTTSIPSDDRAN
-1002 TTAIQGSASIENQLR
+1002 IGNQREVNYGGSHFRGNVSVLGDT
-1017 LWSGSSNI
+1017 SGS
-1025 SVGSTNIPPDIRPLN
+1025 T
-1040 NLVPISYGRAHFVNG
+1040 
-1055 ISCVGDTNGTSIFV
+1055 IFV
-1069 AGLHDNTTGIVTYIE
+1069 SGLHNDAVNTLKYVQTQIS
-1084 DTIPENHAHQYKVGI
+1084 ENHTYQYSVGI

-1124 AALNTLINTPTDATI
+1124 TALNNLVNSPSDATI
-1139 IDITASA
+1139 DNNVDAA
-1146 GSGMQVPGALF
+1146 GSGRQVPGGIF

-1168 IATNN
+1168 VSSANNATS
-1173 DVNTFKRIIHV
+1173 FKRIIHV
-1184 TMSGTI
+1184 TMSGTL

-1198 SSANV
+1198 TNANV
-1203 TTLENDSDIPLGAV
+1203 TTLQNDSDIPDGAV
-1217 VYDTDNNQLKVKINT
+1217 VYNT
-1232 GFTNLN
+1232 GTNKLMVKASGTFTNLH

>member
-31 GTTIPRAD
+31 GTTIPRSD
-39 LDVRGTVDVT
+39 LDVRGIVDVT

-59 SGISTFADELRIG
+59 SGISTFTDELRIG
-72 TGITISPQSGI
+72 TGITISPQTGI

-93 SQLNNLPTSQ
+93 SQLANLPTSQ

-166 GSGAGITAISASNIS
+166 GSGAGITAISANNIS
-181 EGTLDSARLPSIFS
+181 EGTLDAARLPLIFS
-195 GLTEVDTTN
+195 GLTEVNTTN
-204 LVVGVATIGTL
+204 LVVGVATAGTL

-286 GNETDGDLRLYH
+286 GDATNGDLRLYH
-298 DSNNSYIQDSGDG
+298 NGSDSYIQDSGDG
-311 NLILRGDDAI
+311 NLILRGDDEI
-321 VFEQTDGSEK
+321 VLEQTDGSKK
-331 YAQFNKNGSV
+331 YAEFNKGGSV
-341 ELYHNGSKKFET
+341 ELYHNGNKKFQT

-364 KVSANATILGV
+364 KVSENATILGV

-386 TIGVATVSTFNV
+386 TIGVATVSTFNA
-398 TESNLTNVV
+398 TESNLTNIV
-407 VSGVTTFTG
+407 VSGVSTFSNNVVLG
-416 AIDANGGATID
+416 ASASNTVIFAADVASALIPVATNTHGLGAPSA
-427 NVRIG
+427 RW
-432 VTDNNEIDTASG
+432 NNLWVNNINASG
-444 NLTIDSADGTTTVD
+444 NSIVAGVSTFSNTTV
-458 DNLVVTG
+458 N
-465 TVDVGSNLVVTGT
+465 
-478 IDVDGNAT
+478 
-486 LDDATVDGVLDVNGS
+486 GVLDVNGS
-501 ATVDNVSIDGN
+501 ATVDNVRIDGN
-512 EINTTSGN
+512 EIDTTSGN
-520 LTIDSNGG
+520 LTIDSAGG
-528 TTTINDDLSVSGV
+528 TTTVDDNLSVSGA

-548 TLSSS
+548 TLSAD
-553 VVVSSDKNSGLG
+553 VIVSSDKNSGLG
-565 TVGGALSNA
+565 TDGAAFSDA

-585 SEKISTRNGHPLKL
+585 SEKISTKNSQPLKL
-599 DSTQGTVIVEDDFN
+599 DSAQGTVIVEDDFN

-625 TTINVA
+625 TTINVG

-651 SALRYSELH
+651 TSLRYSELH

-671 QEIIATTGNLEL
+671 QEIIAATGNLEL
-683 KAPTGNVRIT
+683 KAPAGNVRIT

-728 AEELRLGVVAN
+728 VDELRLGNSGN

-748 NLNSASGNTNVNDNL
+748 TLDSATGITNVNDKL
-763 TITGD
+763 VITGD
-768 ASVTGS
+768 
-774 LSASTNQFVG
+774 STVSGNIFVG
-784 SGSTGVALLGSSQ
+784 AGGTGAALLGPSQ
-797 NIGIGTSAPTSS
+797 SIGIGTSAPSSS

-840 TDDTAVIA
+840 TDDTATIA
-848 YDGTDLTLTNK
+848 YNGTDLTLTNK
-859 DASGDISVV
+859 DASGDVSVI
-868 LSGGAGINTTGDFT
+868 LSGGAGINTTSDFRII
-882 VSHNG
+882 HNG
-887 SNILVASHEGLVGIN
+887 SDIIVASHDGLVGIN

-916 AVSNNA
+916 AVSNDA
-922 TIVGVLTVGQGVNQI
+922 TIVGVLTVGQGANQI
-937 TIGAGSGLFFDGD
+937 TIGAGSGLFFNGD
-950 VNSTGVSTFAALEAS
+950 VNSTGVSTFATLESS
-965 DILTS
+965 DILTT

-995 SDDLLNF
+995 SDDLINF
-1002 TTAIQGSASIENQLR
+1002 STAIQGSASIESQLR
-1017 LWSGSSNI
+1017 LWSGTADI
-1025 SVGSTNIPPDIRPLN
+1025 SVGSTDIPGDTRTGSN
-1040 NLVPISYGRAHFVNG
+1040 NLTPISYGRAHFKGG

-1069 AGLHDNTTGIVTYIE
+1069 AGLHDNTTGIVTYIS
-1084 DTIPENHAHQYKVGI
+1084 DIIPENHAYQYKVGI

-1124 AALNTLINTPTDATI
+1124 TALNNLINSPTNATI
-1139 IDITASA
+1139 IDTTAA
-1146 GSGMQVPGALF
+1146 NGTGMQVPGALF
-1157 YDRQLDCVKVG
+1157 YDRQVDCVKVG

-1173 DVNTFKRIIHV
+1173 VATTFKRIVHV
-1184 TMSGTI
+1184 TMSGTL

-1198 SSANV
+1198 TNANV
-1203 TTLENDSDIPLGAV
+1203 TTLQNDSDIPDGAV
-1217 VYDTDNNQLKVKINT
+1217 VYNT
-1232 GFTNLN
+1232 GTNKLMVKASGTFTNLH

>member
-59 SGISTFADELRIG
+59 SGISTFTDELRIG

-93 SQLNNLPTSQ
+93 SQLANLPTSQ

-166 GSGAGITAISASNIS
+166 GSGAGITAISANNIS
-181 EGTLDSARLPSIFS
+181 EGTLDAARLPLIFS
-195 GLTEVDTTN
+195 GLTEVNTTN
-204 LVVGVATIGTL
+204 LVVGVATAGTL

-278 GDNITLRI
+278 GDNINLRI
-286 GNETDGDLRLYH
+286 GSETGGDLRFFH
-298 DSNNSYIQDSGDG
+298 
-311 NLILRGDDAI
+311 
-321 VFEQTDGSEK
+321 DGSDSHISEVGTGSLTISSSDGGVFIK
-331 YAQFNKNGSV
+331 HGSSEAMADFNINSSV
-341 ELYHNGSKKFET
+341 SLYHNGNKKFET

-364 KVSANATILGV
+364 KVSENATILGV

-386 TIGVATVSTFNV
+386 IIGVATVTTFNV
-398 TESNLTNVV
+398 TESNFTNVV

-416 AIDANGGATID
+416 AVDANGGATID
-427 NVRIG
+427 NVQIG
-432 VTDNNEIDTASG
+432 VSDNNEIDTASG
-444 NLTIDSADGTTTVD
+444 NLTIDSAGGTTTVD
-458 DNLVVTG
+458 DNLA
-465 TVDVGSNLVVTGT
+465 VTGT
-478 IDVDGNAT
+478 IDVTGVSTFANT
-486 LDDATVDGVLDVNGS
+486 TVNGVLDVTGS
-501 ATVDNVSIDGN
+501 VIVDNVRIDGN
-512 EINTTSGN
+512 EIDATSGN
-520 LTIDSNGG
+520 LTIDSAGG
-528 TTTINDDLSVSGV
+528 TVTVDDDLSVSGA

-548 TLSSS
+548 TLSAD
-553 VVVSSDKNSGLG
+553 VIVSSDKNSGLG
-565 TVGGALSNA
+565 TDGGAFSDA
-574 FISEVT
+574 FIGEVT
-580 IGAAS
+580 IGVAS
-585 SEKISTRNGHPLKL
+585 SEKISTRNGQPLKL

-625 TTINVA
+625 TTINVG

-651 SALRYSELH
+651 TSLRYSELH
-660 VDNIRVGVGSD
+660 VDNITVGVGSD
-671 QEIIATTGNLEL
+671 QEITATTGNLEL
-683 KAPTGNVRIT
+683 KAPGGNVRIT

-716 LGSATAAFAQVH
+716 LGSATVAFAQVH
-728 AEELRLGVVAN
+728 VDELRLGNSGN

-748 NLNSASGNTNVNDNL
+748 TLDSATGITNVNDKL
-763 TITGD
+763 VITGD
-768 ASVTGS
+768 
-774 LSASTNQFVG
+774 STVSGNIFVG
-784 SGSTGVALLGSSQ
+784 AGGTGAALLGPSQ

-840 TDDTAVIA
+840 TDDTATIA
-848 YDGTDLTLTNK
+848 YNGTDLTLTNK
-859 DASGDISVV
+859 DASGDVSVI
-868 LSGGAGINTTGDFT
+868 LSGGAGINTTSDFT

-887 SNILVASHEGLVGIN
+887 SNILVASHDGLVGIN
-902 KATPTKELDVVGDL
+902 KATPAQALDVTGNVAATGNIVVEGTITAGQGANQVTFGGGTTTL
-916 AVSNNA
+916 VSN
-922 TIVGVLTVGQGVNQI
+922 I
-937 TIGAGSGLFFDGD
+937 DGNI
-950 VNSTGVSTFAALEAS
+950 NSTGISTFADVTIGVA
-965 DILTS
+965 TVTNF
-970 DIKVTTGIA
+970 KVTTGIG

-985 NIGTETAPDF
+985 NIGTESRAPFTSDYGNPTLQVQGNAF
-995 SDDLLNF
+995 IEKSLRIFDDLDGSLAVG
-1002 TTAIQGSASIENQLR
+1002 TTSIPTDDRANTGNQLDINYGNAHFAGN
-1017 LWSGSSNI
+1017 LSILGDTSGS
-1025 SVGSTNIPPDIRPLN
+1025 T
-1040 NLVPISYGRAHFVNG
+1040 
-1055 ISCVGDTNGTSIFV
+1055 IFV
-1069 AGLHDNTTGIVTYIE
+1069 SGLHNDAV
-1084 DTIPENHAHQYKVGI
+1084 DTIKYVQTQISENHTYQYSVGI

-1124 AALNTLINTPTDATI
+1124 TALNNLINSPSDATI
-1139 IDITASA
+1139 DNNVDAA
-1146 GSGMQVPGALF
+1146 GSGRQVPGGIF

-1168 IATNN
+1168 VSSANN
-1173 DVNTFKRIIHV
+1173 VTSFKRIIHV
-1184 TMSGTI
+1184 TMSGTL

-1198 SSANV
+1198 TNANV
-1203 TTLENDSDIPLGAV
+1203 TTLQNDSDIPDGAV
-1217 VYDTDNNQLKVKINT
+1217 VYNT
-1232 GFTNLN
+1232 GTNKLMVKASGTFTNLH

>member
-31 GTTIPRAD
+31 GTTIPRSD

-59 SGISTFADELRIG
+59 SGISTFTDELRIG
-72 TGITISPQSGI
+72 TGITISPQTGI

-93 SQLNNLPTSQ
+93 SQLANLPTSQ

-166 GSGAGITAISASNIS
+166 GSGAGITAISANNIS
-181 EGTLDSARLPSIFS
+181 EGTLDAARLPLIFS
-195 GLTEVDTTN
+195 GLTEVNTTN
-204 LVVGVATIGTL
+204 LVVGVATAGTL

-278 GDNITLRI
+278 GDNINLSI
-286 GNETDGDLRLYH
+286 GSETGGDLRFFH
-298 DSNNSYIQDSGDG
+298 
-311 NLILRGDDAI
+311 
-321 VFEQTDGSEK
+321 DGSDSHISEVGTGSLTISSSDGGVFIK
-331 YAQFNKNGSV
+331 HGSTESMADFNINSSV
-341 ELYHNGSKKFET
+341 SLYHNGNKKFET

-364 KVSANATILGV
+364 KVSENATILGV

-398 TESNLTNVV
+398 TESNLTNLV
-407 VSGVTTFTG
+407 VSGVSTFTG
-416 AIDANGGATID
+416 AVDANGGATID
-427 NVRIG
+427 NVQIG
-432 VTDNNEIDTASG
+432 VSGNNEIDTASG
-444 NLTIDSADGTTTVD
+444 NLTIDSAGGTVTVDDILEVTGITTLGVLAVNDVATVDNVRINGNEIDTTAGGLTLNSTSGTVTVD
-458 DNLVVTG
+458 DNL
-465 TVDVGSNLVVTGT
+465 
-478 IDVDGNAT
+478 
-486 LDDATVDGVLDVNGS
+486 
-501 ATVDNVSIDGN
+501 
-512 EINTTSGN
+512 
-520 LTIDSNGG
+520 
-528 TTTINDDLSVSGV
+528 SVSGE

-548 TLSSS
+548 TLSAD
-553 VVVSSDKNSGLG
+553 VIVSSDKNSGLG
-565 TVGGALSNA
+565 TDGAAFSDA

-580 IGAAS
+580 IGVAS
-585 SEKISTRNGHPLKL
+585 SEKISTRNGQPLKL

-625 TTINVA
+625 TTINVG

-651 SALRYSELH
+651 SSLRYSELH
-660 VDNIRVGVGSD
+660 VDNITVGVGSD
-671 QEIIATTGNLEL
+671 QEITATTGNLEL
-683 KAPTGNVRIT
+683 KAPGGNVRIT

-728 AEELRLGVVAN
+728 VDELRLGNSGN

-748 NLNSASGNTNVNDNL
+748 TLDSATGITNVNDKL
-763 TITGD
+763 VITGD
-768 ASVTGS
+768 
-774 LSASTNQFVG
+774 STVSSNIFVG
-784 SGSTGVALLGSSQ
+784 AGGTGAALLGPSQ

-840 TDDTAVIA
+840 TDDTATIA
-848 YDGTDLTLTNK
+848 YNGTDLTLTNK
-859 DASGDISVV
+859 DASGDVSVI
-868 LSGGAGINTTGDFT
+868 LSGGAGINTTSDFT

-887 SNILVASHEGLVGIN
+887 SNILVASHDGLVGIN
-902 KATPTKELDVVGDL
+902 KATPAQALDVTGNV
-916 AVSNNA
+916 AA
-922 TIVGVLTVGQGVNQI
+922 TGNIVVEGTITAGQGANQVTFGGGTTTLTSNI
-937 TIGAGSGLFFDGD
+937 DGNI
-950 VNSTGVSTFAALEAS
+950 NSTGISTFADVTIGVATVT
-965 DILTS
+965 DF
-970 DIKVTTGIA
+970 KVTTGVG

-985 NIGTETAPDF
+985 NIGTESRAPF
-995 SDDLLNF
+995 TSDYGNPTLQVQGNAFVEQSLVIFDDQDGSLAVG
-1002 TTAIQGSASIENQLR
+1002 TTSIPSDGRTNIGNQREINYGGSHFRGNVSVLGDT
-1017 LWSGSSNI
+1017 SGS
-1025 SVGSTNIPPDIRPLN
+1025 T
-1040 NLVPISYGRAHFVNG
+1040 
-1055 ISCVGDTNGTSIFV
+1055 IFV
-1069 AGLHDNTTGIVTYIE
+1069 SGLHNDAF
-1084 DTIPENHAHQYKVGI
+1084 DTLKYVQTQISENHTYQYNVGI

-1124 AALNTLINTPTDATI
+1124 TALNNLINTPSDSTI
-1139 IDITASA
+1139 DNNVDES
-1146 GSGMQVPGALF
+1146 GSGKQVPGALF

-1173 DVNTFKRIIHV
+1173 VATTFKRIIHV
-1184 TMSGTI
+1184 TMSGTL

-1198 SSANV
+1198 TSTNV
-1203 TTLENDSDIPLGAV
+1203 TTLQNDSNIPNGAV
-1217 VYDTDNNQLKVKINT
+1217 VYDTTNDKLMVKAN
-1232 GFTNLN
+1232 GAFTNLH